1 MAKKKDVTTDNEIFV
16 AQKLAE
22 DELNINE
29 INKPLE
35 MLDFKSFDNN
45 KDLLD
50 YQQQALINAFRML
63 VAYFRDFK
71 ENKKEFYAFYQKHYS
86 FAHCDFAKKKLNPL
100 LKSHFK
106 VENHCVSFENFINRL
121 AFYMATGSG
130 KTIVIIKLVELLSV
144 AIRMGLIPKKNIMF
158 FSANEHLI
166 KQFEKEIEKYNRN
179 KDYFKQIDF
188 KNLKSVT
195 NKDFHHAPKNS
206 FIEKIALFYYRADLM
221 SDEESKENLLNYKD
235 YWDNGENY
243 VILDEA
249 HKGNKT
255 ESKRQAIFSLLSL
268 KGFLFNFSATFTE
281 ESDLITA
288 VYNLS
293 VGEWVKL
300 GYGKES
306 VLLKK
311 NNLNAFKEL
320 KDLND
325 REKEIALLKALLL
338 LGMQKRHQTEG
349 YFYDPLM
356 LVFTHSVNVKNS
368 DAEIFFKTL
377 ARVIENDD
385 GSDFLKAKDDL
396 LEELKNPEFLFSDD
410 KDKGYKVNVFKESLK
425 SMDFKGL
432 KEEVFYASNGHI
444 EVIINP
450 KNNQE
455 IAFKLNTSDKVFC
468 LIRIGDIT
476 EWICEKLKSVKVV
489 SKNLSFK
496 EESYFSQ
503 IDKSSIN
510 ILVGSRTFDT
520 GWDSTRPS
528 VILFLNIGLDDDA
541 KKLVKQ
547 SFGRGVRIES
557 VKNQRQRL
565 AYLDIDEAIKKDLKP
580 NAAML
585 ETLFVIPTNHAS
597 LEAILKIQKESE
609 NKGENRGSWREI
621 KLEKTPIKHALF
633 VPCYRKEQTNA
644 LKISPSAS
652 FKMSEKNFK
661 DLKEYFHLMSEKHFI
676 LKHEIYDP
684 KDYTLLKE
692 MIQTAHFKKVPTWHY
707 KDLDHMISEIKGK
720 KGYTL
725 LKDLI
730 QTAHFK
736 KVSTWHY
743 KDLDHMIS
751 EIKGKLYPN
760 QKVPKDEFNALDS
773 EKIVHF
779 KRIKVRADKKEE
791 LIQTIQEVKE
801 YAPLDKETLRIKI
814 AQGEIDPY
822 DTEKHKQDKTF
833 KVDEAELL
841 KLKEHY
847 YTPLIKAK
855 NCDWLKH
862 VVKVE
867 SESDFLEELLKIV
880 ETLQE
885 NYDFWAFSKIDEHLD
900 NLFIP
905 YFNNAAERKFF
916 PDFIFWLQ
924 KGGTQIICFIDPKGS
939 KHTDYEHK
947 ADAYQLFKDKI
958 FNPKNDPNLK
968 IKVVLK
974 FYGDKDDVGERYRDD
989 WIKEGELKDFFL
1001 KQLA

>member
-1 MAKKKDVTTDNEIFV
+1 MAKKKQEIRNNEIFV

-22 DELNINE
+22 EELNSNE
-29 INKPLE
+29 INEPLE

-45 KDLLD
+45 KELLD
-50 YQQQALINAFRML
+50 YQQQALINAFRVL

-86 FAHCDFAKKKLNPL
+86 FANCDFAKKKLNPL

-158 FSANEHLI
+158 FSANENLI
-166 KQFEKEIEKYNRN
+166 QQFEKEIEKYNLG

-188 KNLKSVT
+188 KSLKSVT
-195 NKDFHHAPKNS
+195 NKDFHHAPKDF

-221 SDEESKENLLNYKD
+221 NDEESKENLLNYKD

-255 ESKRQAIFSLLSL
+255 ESKRQAIFSLLSQ

-311 NNLNAFKEL
+311 NNLSAFKEL

-338 LGMQKRHQTEG
+338 LGMQKRYQTEG

-356 LVFTHSVNVKNS
+356 LVFTHSVNVENS

-385 GSDFLKAKDDL
+385 GSDFLKAKEDL
-396 LEELKNPEFLFSDD
+396 LEEIKNPEFLFSDD

-510 ILVGSRTFDT
+510 ILVGSRAFDT

-565 AYLDIDEAIKKDLKP
+565 AYLDIDEAIKDKLKP

-597 LEAILKIQKESE
+597 LEAILKFQKESE

-621 KLEKTPIKHALF
+621 KLEKTPIKHDLF

-644 LKISPSAS
+644 LKIPPSAS

-676 LKHEIYDP
+676 LKHEIYNP
-684 KDYTLLKE
+684 KDYELLKDL
-692 MIQTAHFKKVPTWHY
+692 IQTAHFKKVPTWHY
-707 KDLDHMISEIKGK
+707 KDLD
-720 KGYTL
+720 Y
-725 LKDLI
+725 
-730 QTAHFK
+730 
-736 KVSTWHY
+736 
-743 KDLDHMIS
+743 MIS

-760 QKVPKDEFNALDS
+760 QKVPKDEFNALDN

-779 KRIKVRADKKEE
+779 KRVKVKADKKEE
-791 LIQTIQEVKE
+791 LMKTIQEVKE
-801 YAPLDKETLRIKI
+801 YVPLDT
-814 AQGEIDPY
+814 D
-822 DTEKHKQDKTF
+822 KHKQDRTF

-862 VVKVE
+862 VVKVK
-867 SESDFLEELLKIV
+867 SESDFLEELLKIT

-905 YFNNAAERKFF
+905 YIDNGATERKFF
-916 PDFIFWLQ
+916 PDFIFWLE
-924 KGGTQIICFIDPKGS
+924 KGGTQIICFIDPKGTE
-939 KHTDYEHK
+939 HTSSLRK
-947 ADAYQLFKDKI
+947 ADLYKLFKDKV
-958 FNPKNDPNLK
+958 FTPKDNPHFK

-974 FYGDKDDVGERYRDD
+974 FYGNKDRVPDD
-989 WIKEGELKDFFL
+989 YKDHWIKKGKLEDFFL

>member
-1 MAKKKDVTTDNEIFV
+1 MAKKKDLTTDNEIFV

-22 DELNINE
+22 EELNTNE
-29 INKPLE
+29 INEPLE

-45 KDLLD
+45 KELLD
-50 YQQQALINAFRML
+50 YQQQALINAFRVL

-71 ENKKEFYAFYQKHYS
+71 ESKKEFYAFYQKHYS
-86 FAHCDFAKKKLNPL
+86 FANCDFAKKKLNPL

-158 FSANEHLI
+158 FSANENLI
-166 KQFEKEIEKYNRN
+166 KQFEKEIEKYNRG
-179 KDYFKQIDF
+179 KDYSKQIDF
-188 KNLKSVT
+188 KSLKSVT
-195 NKDFHHAPKNS
+195 NKDFYRAPKD
-206 FIEKIALFYYRADLM
+206 FFQKIALFYYRADLM
-221 SDEESKENLLNYKD
+221 NDEGKENLLNYKD
-235 YWDNGENY
+235 CWDNGENY

-338 LGMQKRHQTEG
+338 LGMQKRYKTEG

-356 LVFTHSVNVKNS
+356 LVFTHSVNVENS

-396 LEELKNPEFLFSDD
+396 LEELKDPEFLFSDG
-410 KDKGYKVNVFKESLK
+410 KDKEKEYKIEVFKESLND
-425 SMDFKGL
+425 MDFKGL

-476 EWICEKLKSVKVV
+476 EWIREKLKSVKVV

-510 ILVGSRTFDT
+510 ILVGSRAFDT

-565 AYLDIDEAIKKDLKP
+565 AYLDIDPSIKKALKP

-597 LEAILKIQKESE
+597 LEAILKFQKESE

-644 LKISPSAS
+644 LKIPQSAS

-661 DLKEYFHLMSEKHFI
+661 DLKEHFHLMSEKHFI
-676 LKHEIYDP
+676 LKHEIYNP
-684 KDYTLLKE
+684 KDYELLKD
-692 MIQTAHFKKVPTWHY
+692 MIQKEHFKKVPTWHY
-707 KDLDHMISEIKGK
+707 KDLD
-720 KGYTL
+720 Y
-725 LKDLI
+725 
-730 QTAHFK
+730 
-736 KVSTWHY
+736 
-743 KDLDHMIS
+743 MIS

-760 QKVPKDEFNALDS
+760 QKVPKDEFNALDN

-779 KRIKVRADKKEE
+779 KRIKVKADKKEK

-801 YAPLDKETLRIKI
+801 YAPLDKERIKI

-822 DTEKHKQDKTF
+822 DTEKHKQDRTF
-833 KVDEAELL
+833 KVDDAELL

-862 VVKVE
+862 VVKVK
-867 SESDFLEELLKIV
+867 SESDFLEELLKIT

-905 YFNNAAERKFF
+905 YIDNATERKFF

-924 KGGTQIICFIDPKGS
+924 KGGTQIICFIDPKGT
-939 KHTDYEHK
+939 KIAEYQNK
-947 ADAYQLFKDKI
+947 ADWYKKLFKDKI

-974 FYGDKDDVGERYRDD
+974 FYGDKDGVGERYRDD

>member
-1 MAKKKDVTTDNEIFV
+1 MAKKKDLTSYNEIFV

-22 DELNINE
+22 DELNTNE
-29 INKPLE
+29 INEPLE
-35 MLDFKSFDNN
+35 RLDFKSFDSN
-45 KDLLD
+45 KELLD

-86 FAHCDFAKKKLNPL
+86 FANCDFTHKKLNPL

-106 VENHCVSFENFINRL
+106 VENQRVSFENFINRL

-158 FSANEHLI
+158 FSANENLI
-166 KQFEKEIEKYNRN
+166 KQFEKEIEKYNRG
-179 KDYFKQIDF
+179 KDFSKQIDF

-195 NKDFHHAPKNS
+195 HKDFHRAPKDS
-206 FIEKIALFYYRADLM
+206 FIKQIALFYYRADLM
-221 SDEESKENLLNYKD
+221 NDEESKENLLNYKD

-249 HKGNKT
+249 HKGNKS

-281 ESDLITA
+281 ESDLITS

-338 LGMQKRHQTEG
+338 LGMQKRYKVEG

-356 LVFTHSVNVKNS
+356 LVFTHSVNVENS

-377 ARVIENDD
+377 AHVIENDD
-385 GSDFLKAKDDL
+385 GSDFLKAKEDL
-396 LEELKNPEFLFSDD
+396 LEEIKDPEFLFSDD
-410 KDKGYKVNVFKESLK
+410 KDKDYKVKVFKEVLK

-432 KEEVFYASNGHI
+432 KEEVFYANSGHI

-468 LIRIGDIT
+468 LIKIGDIT

-510 ILVGSRTFDT
+510 ILVGSRTFET

-557 VKNQRQRL
+557 LKNQRQRL
-565 AYLDIDEAIKKDLKP
+565 AYLEIDEAIKKDLKP

-597 LEAILKIQKESE
+597 LEAILTIQKESE
-609 NKGENRGSWREI
+609 NGGENKGSWREI
-621 KLEKTPIKHALF
+621 KLEETPIKHALF
-633 VPCYRKEQTNA
+633 VPCYRKEPTSI
-644 LKISPSAS
+644 LELPESAS
-652 FKMSEKNFK
+652 FKMSGENFK
-661 DLKEYFHLMSEKHFI
+661 DLKKYFNLMSEKHFI

-684 KDYTLLKE
+684 KDYATLKD
-692 MIQTAHFKKVPTWHY
+692 MIQ
-707 KDLDHMISEIKGK
+707 
-720 KGYTL
+720 
-725 LKDLI
+725 
-730 QTAHFK
+730 QTRVK

-743 KDLDHMIS
+743 KDLDYMIS

-760 QKVPKDEFNALDS
+760 QKVPKDEFNALDN

-779 KRIKVRADKKEE
+779 KRIKVKADKQEE
-791 LIQTIQEVKE
+791 LIKTIQEVKE
-801 YAPLDKETLRIKI
+801 HAPLNKETLRIKI

-822 DTEKHKQDKTF
+822 DAEKHKQDKTF
-833 KVDEAELL
+833 KVDGAELL

-855 NCDWLKH
+855 DCDWLKH
-862 VVKVE
+862 VVKVK
-867 SESDFLEELLKIV
+867 SEIDFLQELQDQETTK
-880 ETLQE
+880 TLQE

-905 YFNNAAERKFF
+905 YINNVAERRFF

-924 KGGTQIICFIDPKGS
+924 KGDTQIICFIDPKGTKIS
-939 KHTDYEHK
+939 DYQHK
-947 ADAYQLFKDKI
+947 ADAYKHLFKDKI
-958 FNPKNDPNLK
+958 FNPKNDPYFK

-974 FYGDKDDVGERYRDD
+974 FYGDKDDVGEDYRDY
-989 WIKEGELKDFFL
+989 WIKKGKLNDFFL
-1001 KQLA
+1001 TLKD

>member
-1 MAKKKDVTTDNEIFV
+1 MAKKKDLTTDNEIFV

-22 DELNINE
+22 DELNTNE
-29 INKPLE
+29 INEPLE

-45 KDLLD
+45 KELLD
-50 YQQQALINAFRML
+50 YQQQALINAFRVL

-71 ENKKEFYAFYQKHYS
+71 ENKKEFFAFYQKHYS
-86 FAHCDFAKKKLNPL
+86 FANCDFAKKKLNPL

-106 VENHCVSFENFINRL
+106 VENHCVRFENFINRL

-158 FSANEHLI
+158 FSANENLI
-166 KQFEKEIEKYNRN
+166 QQFKKEIEKYNRN
-179 KDYFKQIDF
+179 KDYSKQIDF
-188 KNLKSVT
+188 KSLKSVT
-195 NKDFHHAPKNS
+195 NKDFYRAPKDS
-206 FIEKIALFYYRADLM
+206 LMKKIALFYYRADLM
-221 SDEESKENLLNYKD
+221 NDEGKENLLDYKD
-235 YWDNGENY
+235 CWDNGENY

-249 HKGNKT
+249 HKGNKS

-338 LGMQKRHQTEG
+338 LGMQKRYKTEG
-349 YFYDPLM
+349 YFYDPLI

-377 ARVIENDD
+377 VRVIENDD

-410 KDKGYKVNVFKESLK
+410 KDQKYKIEVFKEGLK

-580 NAAML
+580 NVAML

-597 LEAILKIQKESE
+597 LEAILKFQKESE

-661 DLKEYFHLMSEKHFI
+661 DLKEHFHLMSEKHFI
-676 LKHEIYDP
+676 LKHEIYNP
-684 KDYTLLKE
+684 KDYELLKE
-692 MIQTAHFKKVPTWHY
+692 MIQKEHFKKVPTWHY
-707 KDLDHMISEIKGK
+707 KDLD
-720 KGYTL
+720 Y
-725 LKDLI
+725 
-730 QTAHFK
+730 
-736 KVSTWHY
+736 
-743 KDLDHMIS
+743 MIS

-760 QKVPKDEFNALDS
+760 QKVPKDEFNALDN

-779 KRIKVRADKKEE
+779 KRVKVKADKKEE
-791 LIQTIQEVKE
+791 LVKKIQEVKE
-801 YAPLDKETLRIKI
+801 YAPLDKERIKI

-822 DTEKHKQDKTF
+822 DTDKHKQDRTF
-833 KVDEAELL
+833 KVGDAELL

-862 VVKVE
+862 VVKVK
-867 SESDFLEELLKIV
+867 SESDFLEELLKIA

-905 YFNNAAERKFF
+905 YIDNAAERHFF

-924 KGGTQIICFIDPKGS
+924 KGNTQIICFIDPKGS

-958 FNPKNDPNLK
+958 FNPKDDPNLK

-974 FYGDKDDVGERYRDD
+974 FYGDKDKVGERYRDL
-989 WIKEGELKDFFL
+989 WIKKDKLKDFFL
-1001 KQLA
+1001 DLKD

>member
-1 MAKKKDVTTDNEIFV
+1 MAKKKDLTTDNEIFV

-22 DELNINE
+22 EELNTNE
-29 INKPLE
+29 INEPLE
-35 MLDFKSFDNN
+35 MLDFKSFDSN
-45 KDLLD
+45 KELLD

-86 FAHCDFAKKKLNPL
+86 FANCDFAKKKLHPL

-179 KDYFKQIDF
+179 KDYSKQIDF
-188 KNLKSVT
+188 KNLKNIK
-195 NKDFHHAPKNS
+195 NKDFYHAPKD
-206 FIEKIALFYYRADLM
+206 FLMEKIALFYYRADLM

-249 HKGNKT
+249 HKGNKS

-338 LGMQKRHQTEG
+338 LGMQKRHKTEG
-349 YFYDPLM
+349 YFHDPLM

-377 ARVIENDD
+377 ACVIENDD

-410 KDKGYKVNVFKESLK
+410 KDKDYKVKVFKEGLK
-425 SMDFKGL
+425 SMDFKCL
-432 KEEVFYASNGHI
+432 KEEVFYANNGHI

-565 AYLDIDEAIKKDLKP
+565 AYLDIDKAVKKALKP

-597 LEAILKIQKESE
+597 LEAILKFQKESE
-609 NKGENRGSWREI
+609 NGGENRGSWREI
-621 KLEKTPIKHALF
+621 KLEKTPIKYDLF
-633 VPCYRKEQTNA
+633 VPCYRKEPTSITE
-644 LKISPSAS
+644 LPESAS
-652 FKMSEKNFK
+652 FKMSGENFK
-661 DLKEYFHLMSEKHFI
+661 DLKEYFNLMSEKHFI

-692 MIQTAHFKKVPTWHY
+692 MIQTAHFKKV
-707 KDLDHMISEIKGK
+707 
-720 KGYTL
+720 
-725 LKDLI
+725 
-730 QTAHFK
+730 
-736 KVSTWHY
+736 STWHY
-743 KDLDHMIS
+743 KDLDYMIS

-760 QKVPKDEFNALDS
+760 QKVPKDEFNALDD

-779 KRIKVRADKKEE
+779 KRVKVKADKKEE
-791 LIQTIQEVKE
+791 LVKKIQEVKE
-801 YAPLDKETLRIKI
+801 YAPLDKETLRTKI
-814 AQGEIDPY
+814 AQGEIDI
-822 DTEKHKQDKTF
+822 DNIDKHKQDRTF
-833 KVDEAELL
+833 KVDDAELL
-841 KLKEHY
+841 KLKEYY

-862 VVKVE
+862 VVKVK
-867 SESDFLEELLKIV
+867 SESDFLEELLKIT

-958 FNPKNDPNLK
+958 FNPKDDPHFK

-974 FYGDKDDVGERYRDD
+974 FYGNKDDVGERYRDD

>member
-1 MAKKKDVTTDNEIFV
+1 MAKKKDLTTDNEIFV

-22 DELNINE
+22 EELNANE
-29 INKPLE
+29 INEPLE

-45 KDLLD
+45 KELLD
-50 YQQQALINAFRML
+50 YQQQALINAFRIL
-63 VAYFRDFK
+63 IAYFRDFK

-86 FAHCDFAKKKLNPL
+86 FANCDFAKKKLNPL

-106 VENHCVSFENFINRL
+106 VENHCVRFENFINRL

-166 KQFEKEIEKYNRN
+166 KQFEKEIEKYNRG

-195 NKDFHHAPKNS
+195 NKDFHHAPKGS
-206 FIEKIALFYYRADLM
+206 FIEKITLFYYRADLM
-221 SDEESKENLLNYKD
+221 NDEESKENLLNYKD

-338 LGMQKRHQTEG
+338 LGMQKRYKIEG
-349 YFYDPLM
+349 YFHDPLM
-356 LVFTHSVNVKNS
+356 LVFTHSVNIENS

-396 LEELKNPEFLFSDD
+396 LEELKNPEFLFSDG
-410 KDKGYKVNVFKESLK
+410 KDKEEKYKIEVFKKSLNDI
-425 SMDFKGL
+425 DFKGL

-455 IAFKLNTSDKVFC
+455 IAFKLNTSDKIFC

-565 AYLDIDEAIKKDLKP
+565 AYLDIDEAIKEKLKP

-585 ETLFVIPTNHAS
+585 ETLFVIATKS
-597 LEAILKIQKESE
+597 ESVKAILDLKEESSDP
-609 NKGENRGSWREI
+609 SWCEVE
-621 KLEKTPIKHALF
+621 LEKTRIEHDLF
-633 VPCYRKEQTNA
+633 VPCYQEKSIKATDLE
-644 LKISPSAS
+644 SGS
-652 FKMSEKNFK
+652 FKMSAKNFK

-676 LKHEIYDP
+676 LKHEIYNP
-684 KDYTLLKE
+684 KDYE
-692 MIQTAHFKKVPTWHY
+692 
-707 KDLDHMISEIKGK
+707 
-720 KGYTL
+720 L

-730 QTAHFK
+730 QTKRFEIELN
-736 KVSTWHY
+736 WHY
-743 KDLDHMIS
+743 KDLDDLIS
-751 EIKGKLYPN
+751 ILKKRLYLN
-760 QKVPKDEFNALDS
+760 QKVPKDEFNALDD

-779 KRIKVRADKKEE
+779 KRIKVRTDKKEE
-791 LIQTIQEVKE
+791 WDKTIQEVKE
-801 YAPLDKETLRIKI
+801 YVPLDKETLRTKI
-814 AQGEIDPY
+814 AQGEIDI
-822 DTEKHKQDKTF
+822 DNIEKHKQDRTF
-833 KVDEAELL
+833 KVDGAELL

-867 SESDFLEELLKIV
+867 SEIDFLKELQETETIK
-880 ETLQE
+880 TLQE

-905 YFNNAAERKFF
+905 YFNGATERKFF

-924 KGGTQIICFIDPKGS
+924 KGNTQIICFIDPKGTE
-939 KHTDYEHK
+939 HTSSLRK
-947 ADAYQLFKDKI
+947 AYWYKELFKDKI
-958 FNPKNDPNLK
+958 FNPKDNPNLK

-974 FYGDKDDVGERYRDD
+974 FYGNKDKVPDDYRDY

>member
-1 MAKKKDVTTDNEIFV
+1 MAKKKDLTTHNEIFV

-22 DELNINE
+22 EELDTNE
-29 INKPLE
+29 INEPLE
-35 MLDFKSFDNN
+35 RLDFKSFDSN
-45 KDLLD
+45 KELLD
-50 YQQQALINAFRML
+50 YQQQALINAFRVL

-71 ENKKEFYAFYQKHYS
+71 EDKKEFYAFYQKHYS
-86 FAHCDFAKKKLNPL
+86 FANCDFAKKKLNPL

-106 VENHCVSFENFINRL
+106 VENHCVKFENFINRL

-166 KQFEKEIEKYNRN
+166 KQFEKEIEKYNRG
-179 KDYFKQIDF
+179 KDYSKQIDF
-188 KNLKSVT
+188 KSLKSVT
-195 NKDFHHAPKNS
+195 NKDFYHAPKGS
-206 FIEKIALFYYRADLM
+206 FIEKITLFYYRADLM
-221 SDEESKENLLNYKD
+221 NDEESKENLLNYKD

-338 LGMQKRHQTEG
+338 LGMQKRYQTEG

-356 LVFTHSVNVKNS
+356 LVFTHSVNVENS

-385 GSDFLKAKDDL
+385 GNDFLKAKEDL

-410 KDKGYKVNVFKESLK
+410 KDKDYKVKVFKEGLK

-468 LIRIGDIT
+468 LIKIGDIT

-585 ETLFVIPTNHAS
+585 ETLFVIPTNYAS
-597 LEAILKIQKESE
+597 LEAILKFQKESE
-609 NKGENRGSWREI
+609 NRGENRGSWREI
-621 KLEKTPIKHALF
+621 KLEKTRIEHALF

-676 LKHEIYDP
+676 LKHEIYSP

-692 MIQTAHFKKVPTWHY
+692 MIQTAHFKKV
-707 KDLDHMISEIKGK
+707 
-720 KGYTL
+720 
-725 LKDLI
+725 
-730 QTAHFK
+730 
-736 KVSTWHY
+736 STWHY
-743 KDLDHMIS
+743 KDLDYMIS

-760 QKVPKDEFNALDS
+760 QKVPKDEFNALDN

-779 KRIKVRADKKEE
+779 KRVKVRADKKEE
-791 LIQTIQEVKE
+791 LVKKIQEVKE
-801 YAPLDKETLRIKI
+801 YAPLDKIKI
-814 AQGEIDPY
+814 AQGEIDI
-822 DTEKHKQDKTF
+822 DNIDKHKQDKTF
-833 KVDEAELL
+833 KVDDAELL

-862 VVKVE
+862 VVKVK
-867 SESDFLEELLKIV
+867 SESDFLEELLKIT

-900 NLFIP
+900 HLFIP
-905 YFNNAAERKFF
+905 YFNNAAERRFF

-924 KGGTQIICFIDPKGS
+924 KGDTQIICFIDPKGT
-939 KHTDYEHK
+939 KIAEYEHK
-947 ADAYQLFKDKI
+947 ADWCKKLFKDKI
-958 FNPKNDPNLK
+958 FNPKNDPHFK

-974 FYGDKDDVGERYRDD
+974 FYGNKDDVGERYRDD
-989 WIKEGELKDFFL
+989 WIKKGKLEDFFL
-1001 KQLA
+1001 TLKA

>member
-1 MAKKKDVTTDNEIFV
+1 MAKKKDLTSYNEIFV

-22 DELNINE
+22 DELNTNE
-29 INKPLE
+29 INEPLE
-35 MLDFKSFDNN
+35 RLDFKSFDSN
-45 KDLLD
+45 KELLD

-71 ENKKEFYAFYQKHYS
+71 GSKKEFYAFYQEHYS
-86 FAHCDFAKKKLNPL
+86 FANCNFTHKKLNHL

-106 VENHCVSFENFINRL
+106 VENQRVSFENFINRL

-144 AIRMGLIPKKNIMF
+144 AMGMGLIPKKNIMF
-158 FSANEHLI
+158 FSANENLI
-166 KQFEKEIEKYNRN
+166 KQFEKEIEKYNRG
-179 KDYFKQIDF
+179 KDFSKQIDF
-188 KNLKSVT
+188 KNLKSIT
-195 NKDFHHAPKNS
+195 HKDFHRAPKDSVINQ
-206 FIEKIALFYYRADLM
+206 IALFYYRADLM

-249 HKGNKT
+249 HKGNKS

-281 ESDLITA
+281 ESDLITS

-311 NNLNAFKEL
+311 NNLNAFKDL

-338 LGMQKRHQTEG
+338 LGMQKRYKTEG

-356 LVFTHSVNVKNS
+356 LVFTHSVNVENS

-377 ARVIENDD
+377 ACVIENDD
-385 GSDFLKAKDDL
+385 GNDFLKAKEDL
-396 LEELKNPEFLFSDD
+396 LEEIKDPEFLFSASKD
-410 KDKGYKVNVFKESLK
+410 KDYKVKVFKEGLK

-468 LIRIGDIT
+468 LIKIGDIT

-510 ILVGSRTFDT
+510 ILVGSRTFET

-557 VKNQRQRL
+557 LKNQRQRL

-609 NKGENRGSWREI
+609 NRGESRGTWREI
-621 KLEKTPIKHALF
+621 TLEKTPIKHDLF
-633 VPCYRKEQTNA
+633 VPCYRKEPTSILDLPEN
-644 LKISPSAS
+644 AS

-661 DLKEYFHLMSEKHFI
+661 DLKEYFNLMSEKHFI

-684 KDYTLLKE
+684 KDYTQLKK
-692 MIQTAHFKKVPTWHY
+692 MIQKAHV
-707 KDLDHMISEIKGK
+707 
-720 KGYTL
+720 
-725 LKDLI
+725 
-730 QTAHFK
+730 K

-743 KDLDHMIS
+743 KDLDYMIT

-760 QKVPKDEFNALDS
+760 QKVPKDEFNALDN

-779 KRIKVRADKKEE
+779 KRIKVKADKQEE
-791 LIQTIQEVKE
+791 LIKTIQEVKE
-801 YAPLDKETLRIKI
+801 HAPLDKETLIIKI

-833 KVDEAELL
+833 KVDGADLL

-855 NCDWLKH
+855 DCDWLKH
-862 VVKVE
+862 VVKVK
-867 SESDFLEELLKIV
+867 SEIDFLQELQDQETTK
-880 ETLQE
+880 TLQA

-900 NLFIP
+900 NVFIP
-905 YFNNAAERKFF
+905 YINNVAERRFF

-924 KGGTQIICFIDPKGS
+924 KGDTQIICFIDPKGI
-939 KHTDYEHK
+939 TYADYEHK
-947 ADAYQLFKDKI
+947 ADAYKLFKDKI
-958 FNPKNDPNLK
+958 FNSKNDPNFK

-974 FYGDKDDVGERYRDD
+974 FYGDKDKVGDNYRDY
-989 WIKEGELKDFFL
+989 WIQKGKLNDFFL
-1001 KQLA
+1001 TLKD

>member
-1 MAKKKDVTTDNEIFV
+1 MAKKKQEVRNNEIFV

-22 DELNINE
+22 EELDTNE
-29 INKPLE
+29 INDPLE
-35 MLDFKSFDNN
+35 MLDFKSFDSN
-45 KDLLD
+45 KELLD

-63 VAYFRDFK
+63 TAYFRDFK

-86 FAHCDFAKKKLNPL
+86 FANCDFAKKKLNPL

-158 FSANEHLI
+158 FSANENLI
-166 KQFEKEIEKYNRN
+166 KQFEKEIEKYNRG
-179 KDYFKQIDF
+179 KDYSKQIDF
-188 KNLKSVT
+188 KSLKSVT
-195 NKDFHHAPKNS
+195 NKDFYHAPKNS

-249 HKGNKT
+249 HKGNKS

-281 ESDLITA
+281 ESDLITS

-338 LGMQKRHQTEG
+338 LGMQKRYKVEG
-349 YFYDPLM
+349 YFHDPLM
-356 LVFTHSVNVKNS
+356 LVFTHSVNVENS

-396 LEELKNPEFLFSDD
+396 LEELKNPEFLFSDG
-410 KDKGYKVNVFKESLK
+410 KDKGYKVKVFKEGLK

-432 KEEVFYASNGHI
+432 KEEVFYANNGYI

-468 LIRIGDIT
+468 LIKIGDIT
-476 EWICEKLKSVKVV
+476 EWIDEKLKSVKVV

-510 ILVGSRTFDT
+510 ILVGSRTFET

-565 AYLDIDEAIKKDLKP
+565 AYLDIDPSIKKDLKP
-580 NAAML
+580 SAAML

-597 LEAILKIQKESE
+597 LEAILKFQKESE

-621 KLEKTPIKHALF
+621 KLEKTRIEHALF

-676 LKHEIYDP
+676 LKHEIYNP
-684 KDYTLLKE
+684 KD
-692 MIQTAHFKKVPTWHY
+692 
-707 KDLDHMISEIKGK
+707 
-720 KGYTL
+720 YTL

-743 KDLDHMIS
+743 KDLDYMIS

-760 QKVPKDEFNALDS
+760 QKVPKDEFNALDN

-779 KRIKVRADKKEE
+779 KRVKVKADKEEE
-791 LIQTIQEVKE
+791 LVKTIQEVKE
-801 YAPLDKETLRIKI
+801 YAPLDKERIKI

-822 DTEKHKQDKTF
+822 DTEKHKQDRTF

-855 NCDWLKH
+855 DCDWLKH

-867 SESDFLEELLKIV
+867 SEIDFLKELQETETIK
-880 ETLQE
+880 TLQE

-900 NLFIP
+900 HLFIP
-905 YFNNAAERKFF
+905 YIDNGATERKFF
-916 PDFIFWLQ
+916 PDFIFWLE

-947 ADAYQLFKDKI
+947 ADAYQLFKDKV
-958 FNPKNDPNLK
+958 FSSKNDPNFK

-974 FYGDKDDVGERYRDD
+974 FYGNKDGVGERYRDD

-1001 KQLA
+1001 TL

>member
-1 MAKKKDVTTDNEIFV
+1 MAKKKDLTSYNEIFV

-22 DELNINE
+22 EELNTNE
-29 INKPLE
+29 INEPLE
-35 MLDFKSFDNN
+35 RLDFKSFDSN
-45 KDLLD
+45 KELLD

-71 ENKKEFYAFYQKHYS
+71 GSKKEFYAFYQEHYP
-86 FAHCDFAKKKLNPL
+86 FANCDFTHKKLNPL
-100 LKSHFK
+100 LKAYFK

-144 AIRMGLIPKKNIMF
+144 AMGMGLVPKKNIMF
-158 FSANEHLI
+158 FSTNENLI
-166 KQFEKEIEKYNRN
+166 KQFEKEIEKYNRG
-179 KDYFKQIDF
+179 KDFSKQIDF
-188 KNLKSVT
+188 KNLKSIT
-195 NKDFHHAPKNS
+195 HKDFHRAPKG
-206 FIEKIALFYYRADLM
+206 FFEKITLFYYRADLM

-249 HKGNKT
+249 HKGNKS

-281 ESDLITA
+281 ESDLITS

-311 NNLNAFKEL
+311 NNLSAFKDL

-338 LGMQKRHQTEG
+338 LGMQKRYKIEG
-349 YFYDPLM
+349 YFHDPLM

-385 GSDFLKAKDDL
+385 GNDFIKAKEDL
-396 LEELKNPEFLFSDD
+396 LEEIKDPKFLFSDD
-410 KDKGYKVNVFKESLK
+410 KDKDYKVKVFKEGLK

-432 KEEVFYASNGHI
+432 KEEVFYANSGHI

-468 LIRIGDIT
+468 LIKIGDIT

-503 IDKSSIN
+503 IDRSSIN
-510 ILVGSRTFDT
+510 ILVGSRTFET

-609 NKGENRGSWREI
+609 NRGENRGSWREI

-633 VPCYRKEQTNA
+633 VPCYRKEPTSI
-644 LKISPSAS
+644 LKIPENAS

-661 DLKEYFHLMSEKHFI
+661 DLKECFNLMNEKHFI

-684 KDYTLLKE
+684 KDYAMLKD
-692 MIQTAHFKKVPTWHY
+692 MIQK
-707 KDLDHMISEIKGK
+707 
-720 KGYTL
+720 
-725 LKDLI
+725 
-730 QTAHFK
+730 AHFK

-743 KDLDHMIS
+743 KDLDYMIS

-779 KRIKVRADKKEE
+779 KRIKVKADKQEALVK
-791 LIQTIQEVKE
+791 TIQEVKE
-801 YAPLDKETLRIKI
+801 HAPLDKETLIKKI

-833 KVDEAELL
+833 KVDGAELL

-855 NCDWLKH
+855 DCDWLKH
-862 VVKVE
+862 VVKVK
-867 SESDFLEELLKIV
+867 SEIDFLQELQDQETTK
-880 ETLQE
+880 TLQE

-905 YFNNAAERKFF
+905 YINDAAERRFF

-924 KGGTQIICFIDPKGS
+924 KGDTQIICFIDPKGTKIS
-939 KHTDYEHK
+939 DYQLK
-947 ADAYQLFKDKI
+947 ADAYKLFKDKI
-958 FNPKNDPNLK
+958 FNSKNDPYFK

-974 FYGDKDDVGERYRDD
+974 FYGDKDDVGDKYKDD
-989 WIKEGELKDFFL
+989 WIQKGKLNDFFL
-1001 KQLA
+1001 TLKD

>member
-1 MAKKKDVTTDNEIFV
+1 MAKKKDLTTDNEIFV

-29 INKPLE
+29 INEPLE

-45 KDLLD
+45 KELLD
-50 YQQQALINAFRML
+50 YQQQALINAFRVL

-86 FAHCDFAKKKLNPL
+86 FANCDFAKKKLNPL

-106 VENHCVSFENFINRL
+106 VENQRVSFENFINRL

-179 KDYFKQIDF
+179 KDYSKQIDF
-188 KNLKSVT
+188 KDLKSVT
-195 NKDFHHAPKNS
+195 NKDFYRAPKD
-206 FIEKIALFYYRADLM
+206 FFQKIALFYYRADLM
-221 SDEESKENLLNYKD
+221 NDEGKENLLDYKD
-235 YWDNGENY
+235 CWDNGENY

-311 NNLNAFKEL
+311 NNLSAFKEL

-338 LGMQKRHQTEG
+338 LGMQKRYKVEG
-349 YFYDPLM
+349 YFHDPLM

-396 LEELKNPEFLFSDD
+396 LEELEGPEFLFSDG
-410 KDKGYKVNVFKESLK
+410 KDQKYQKYKIEVFKESLND
-425 SMDFKGL
+425 MDFKGL

-476 EWICEKLKSVKVV
+476 EWIREKLKSVKVV

-510 ILVGSRTFDT
+510 ILVGSRAFDT

-565 AYLDIDEAIKKDLKP
+565 AYLEIDEAIKKDLKP

-597 LEAILKIQKESE
+597 LEAILKFQKESE
-609 NKGENRGSWREI
+609 NGGENRGSWHEI

-644 LKISPSAS
+644 LKISQSAS

-661 DLKEYFHLMSEKHFI
+661 DLKEHFHLMSEKHFI

-684 KDYTLLKE
+684 KDYELLKE
-692 MIQTAHFKKVPTWHY
+692 M
-707 KDLDHMISEIKGK
+707 
-720 KGYTL
+720 
-725 LKDLI
+725 I

-743 KDLDHMIS
+743 KDLDYMIS

-760 QKVPKDEFNALDS
+760 QKVPKDEFNALDN

-779 KRIKVRADKKEE
+779 KRIQVKASKKEA
-791 LIQTIQEVKE
+791 LMKAIQEVKE
-801 YAPLDKETLRIKI
+801 YA
-814 AQGEIDPY
+814 PY
-822 DTEKHKQDKTF
+822 DTEKHKQDRTF
-833 KVDEAELL
+833 KVDDAELL

-862 VVKVE
+862 VVKVK
-867 SESDFLEELLKIV
+867 SESDFLEELLKIT

-905 YFNNAAERKFF
+905 YIDNATERRFF

-947 ADAYQLFKDKI
+947 ADAYQLFEDKV
-958 FNPKNDPNLK
+958 FNPKDDPNLK

-1001 KQLA
+1001 DLKDWPDFIERG

>member
-1 MAKKKDVTTDNEIFV
+1 MAKKKDLTTDNEIFV

-22 DELNINE
+22 DELNTNE
-29 INKPLE
+29 INEPLE
-35 MLDFKSFDNN
+35 RLDFKSFDSN
-45 KDLLD
+45 KELLD

-71 ENKKEFYAFYQKHYS
+71 GSKKEFYAFYQKHYS
-86 FAHCDFAKKKLNPL
+86 FANCDFTHKKLNPL

-106 VENHCVSFENFINRL
+106 VENKCVSFENFINRL

-158 FSANEHLI
+158 FSANENLI
-166 KQFEKEIEKYNRN
+166 KQFEKEIEKYNRG

-188 KNLKSVT
+188 KNLKKVT
-195 NKDFHHAPKNS
+195 HKDFHRAPKDS
-206 FIEKIALFYYRADLM
+206 FIKQIALFYYRADLM
-221 SDEESKENLLNYKD
+221 NDEESKENLLNYKD

-249 HKGNKT
+249 HKGNKS

-281 ESDLITA
+281 ESDLITS

-311 NNLNAFKEL
+311 NNLNAFKDL

-338 LGMQKRHQTEG
+338 LGMQKRYKIKG

-356 LVFTHSVNVKNS
+356 LVFTHSVNVENS

-385 GSDFLKAKDDL
+385 GNDFVKAREDL
-396 LEELKNPEFLFSDD
+396 LEEIKDPEYLFSANKD
-410 KDKGYKVNVFKESLK
+410 KDYKVKVFKEGLK

-468 LIRIGDIT
+468 LIKIGDIT

-503 IDKSSIN
+503 IDRSSIN
-510 ILVGSRTFDT
+510 ILVGSRTFET

-557 VKNQRQRL
+557 LKNQRQRL
-565 AYLDIDEAIKKDLKP
+565 AYLDIDEAIKEKLKP

-597 LEAILKIQKESE
+597 LEAILKFQKESE

-621 KLEKTPIKHALF
+621 TLEKTPIQHDLF
-633 VPCYRKEQTNA
+633 VPCYRKEPTSILELPEN
-644 LKISPSAS
+644 AS

-661 DLKEYFHLMSEKHFI
+661 DLKECFNLMSEKHFI

-684 KDYTLLKE
+684 KDYATLKD
-692 MIQTAHFKKVPTWHY
+692 MIQK
-707 KDLDHMISEIKGK
+707 
-720 KGYTL
+720 
-725 LKDLI
+725 
-730 QTAHFK
+730 AHFK

-743 KDLDHMIS
+743 KDLDYMIA

-760 QKVPKDEFNALDS
+760 QKVPKDEFNALDN

-779 KRIKVRADKKEE
+779 KRIKVKADKQEA
-791 LIQTIQEVKE
+791 LIKTIQEVKE
-801 YAPLDKETLRIKI
+801 HAPLDKERIKI

-822 DTEKHKQDKTF
+822 DADKHKQDKTF
-833 KVDEAELL
+833 EVDGAELL

-855 NCDWLKH
+855 DCDWLKH
-862 VVKVE
+862 VVKVK
-867 SESDFLEELLKIV
+867 SEIDFLQELQDQETTK
-880 ETLQE
+880 TLQE

-905 YFNNAAERKFF
+905 YINNVAERRFF

-924 KGGTQIICFIDPKGS
+924 KGDTQIICFIDPKGI
-939 KHTDYEHK
+939 TYADYEHK
-947 ADAYQLFKDKI
+947 ADAYKLFKDKI
-958 FNPKNDPNLK
+958 FNPKNNPHFK

-974 FYGDKDDVGERYRDD
+974 FYGDKNRVGDNYRDY
-989 WIKEGELKDFFL
+989 WIQKGKLNDFFL
-1001 KQLA
+1001 TLKD

>member
-1 MAKKKDVTTDNEIFV
+1 MAKKKDLTTYNEIFV

-22 DELNINE
+22 DELNTNE
-29 INKPLE
+29 INEPLE
-35 MLDFKSFDNN
+35 RLDFKSFDNN
-45 KDLLD
+45 KELLD

-71 ENKKEFYAFYQKHYS
+71 ENKKEFYEFYQERYS
-86 FAHCDFAKKKLNPL
+86 FANCDFAKKKLHPL

-106 VENHCVSFENFINRL
+106 VENQRVSFENFINRL

-158 FSANEHLI
+158 FSANENLI
-166 KQFEKEIEKYNRN
+166 KQFEKEIEKYNRG
-179 KDYFKQIDF
+179 KDFSKQIDF
-188 KNLKSVT
+188 KNLKSIT
-195 NKDFHHAPKNS
+195 HKDFHRAPKG
-206 FIEKIALFYYRADLM
+206 FFEKIALFYYRADLM
-221 SDEESKENLLNYKD
+221 NDEESKENLLNYKD

-249 HKGNKT
+249 HKGNKS

-281 ESDLITA
+281 ESDLITSA
-288 VYNLS
+288 YNLS

-311 NNLNAFKEL
+311 NNLNAFKDL

-338 LGMQKRHQTEG
+338 LGMQKRYKTEG

-356 LVFTHSVNVKNS
+356 LVFTHSVNVENS

-385 GSDFLKAKDDL
+385 GSDFLKAKEDL
-396 LEELKNPEFLFSDD
+396 LEEIKDPEFLFSDGKD
-410 KDKGYKVNVFKESLK
+410 KDYKVEVFKEGLK

-468 LIRIGDIT
+468 LIKIGDIT

-503 IDKSSIN
+503 IDRSSIN
-510 ILVGSRTFDT
+510 ILVGSRTFET

-557 VKNQRQRL
+557 LKNQRQRL
-565 AYLDIDEAIKKDLKP
+565 AYLDIDEAIKKSLKP

-585 ETLFVIPTNHAS
+585 ETLLVIPTNHAS

-609 NKGENRGSWREI
+609 NRGESRGSWREI
-621 KLEKTPIKHALF
+621 TLEKTPIKHDLF
-633 VPCYRKEQTNA
+633 VPCYRKEPTSITELPEN
-644 LKISPSAS
+644 AS
-652 FKMSEKNFK
+652 FKMSAKNFK
-661 DLKEYFHLMSEKHFI
+661 DLKEYFNLMSEKHFI

-684 KDYTLLKE
+684 KDYAQLKK
-692 MIQTAHFKKVPTWHY
+692 MIQEEHFN
-707 KDLDHMISEIKGK
+707 
-720 KGYTL
+720 
-725 LKDLI
+725 
-730 QTAHFK
+730 

-743 KDLDHMIS
+743 KDLDYMIS

-760 QKVPKDEFNALDS
+760 QKVPKDEFNALDN

-779 KRIKVRADKKEE
+779 KRIKVKADKEEE
-791 LIQTIQEVKE
+791 LIKTIQEVKE
-801 YAPLDKETLRIKI
+801 HAPLDKETLRIKI
-814 AQGEIDPY
+814 AQGE
-822 DTEKHKQDKTF
+822 TEKHKQDKTF
-833 KVDEAELL
+833 EVDGAELL

-855 NCDWLKH
+855 DCDWLKH
-862 VVKVE
+862 VVKVK
-867 SESDFLEELLKIV
+867 SEIDFLQELQDQETTK
-880 ETLQE
+880 TLQE

-905 YFNNAAERKFF
+905 YTNDATERRFF

-924 KGGTQIICFIDPKGS
+924 KGDTQIICFIDPKGI
-939 KHTDYEHK
+939 TYADYEHK
-947 ADAYQLFKDKI
+947 ADAYKLFKDKI
-958 FNPKNDPNLK
+958 FSSKNNPHFK

-974 FYGDKDDVGERYRDD
+974 FYGNKDDVGERYRDL
-989 WIKEGELKDFFL
+989 WIKKGKLEDFFL
-1001 KQLA
+1001 TLIA

>member
-1 MAKKKDVTTDNEIFV
+1 MAKKKDLTTDNEIFV

-22 DELNINE
+22 DELNTNE
-29 INKPLE
+29 INEPLE
-35 MLDFKSFDNN
+35 MLDFKSFDSN
-45 KDLLD
+45 KELLD

-63 VAYFRDFK
+63 VAYFKDFK
-71 ENKKEFYAFYQKHYS
+71 GSKKEFYAFYQKHYS
-86 FAHCDFAKKKLNPL
+86 FANCDFTKKKLHPL
-100 LKSHFK
+100 LKNHFK

-158 FSANEHLI
+158 FSANENLI
-166 KQFEKEIEKYNRN
+166 KQFEKEIEKYNRG
-179 KDYFKQIDF
+179 KDYSKQMDF
-188 KNLKSVT
+188 KNLKSVK
-195 NKDFHHAPKNS
+195 NEDFYHAPKNS
-206 FIEKIALFYYRADLM
+206 LIKQIALFYYRADLM
-221 SDEESKENLLNYKD
+221 NDEEGKENLLNYKD

-249 HKGNKT
+249 HKGNKS

-311 NNLNAFKEL
+311 NNLSAFKEL

-338 LGMQKRHQTEG
+338 LGMQKRYKTEG
-349 YFYDPLM
+349 YFHDPLM

-385 GSDFLKAKDDL
+385 EGDFLKAKEDL
-396 LEELKNPEFLFSDD
+396 LEELKNPEFLFSDNKD
-410 KDKGYKVNVFKESLK
+410 KDYKVQVFKEGLK

-432 KEEVFYASNGHI
+432 KEEVFYANNGHI

-510 ILVGSRTFDT
+510 ILVGSRTFET

-565 AYLDIDEAIKKDLKP
+565 AYLEIDEAIKKDLKP

-597 LEAILKIQKESE
+597 LEAILKFQKESE
-609 NKGENRGSWREI
+609 NGGENRGSWREI
-621 KLEKTPIKHALF
+621 KLEKTRIEHALF

-676 LKHEIYDP
+676 LKHEIYNP
-684 KDYTLLKE
+684 KD
-692 MIQTAHFKKVPTWHY
+692 
-707 KDLDHMISEIKGK
+707 
-720 KGYTL
+720 YTL

-743 KDLDHMIS
+743 KDLDYMIS

-760 QKVPKDEFNALDS
+760 QKVPKDEFNALDN

-779 KRIKVRADKKEE
+779 KRVKVKADKKEK

-801 YAPLDKETLRIKI
+801 YAPLDTETLIKKI

-822 DTEKHKQDKTF
+822 DTEKHKQDRTF
-833 KVDEAELL
+833 KVGDAELL

-862 VVKVE
+862 VVKVK
-867 SESDFLEELLKIV
+867 SESDFLEELLKIT

-905 YFNNAAERKFF
+905 YIDNGATERRFF
-916 PDFIFWLQ
+916 PDFIFWLE

-958 FNPKNDPNLK
+958 FNPKDDPNFK

-974 FYGDKDDVGERYRDD
+974 FYGNKDGVGERYRDL
-989 WIKEGELKDFFL
+989 WIEKGKLEDFFL
-1001 KQLA
+1001 DLNN

>member
-1 MAKKKDVTTDNEIFV
+1 MAKKKDLTTDNEIFV

-22 DELNINE
+22 EELNTNE
-29 INKPLE
+29 INEPLE
-35 MLDFKSFDNN
+35 MLDFKSFDSN
-45 KDLLD
+45 KELLD

-63 VAYFRDFK
+63 VAYFKDFK
-71 ENKKEFYAFYQKHYS
+71 GSKKEFYAFYQKHYS
-86 FAHCDFAKKKLNPL
+86 FANCDFTKKKLHPL
-100 LKSHFK
+100 LKNHFK

-144 AIRMGLIPKKNIMF
+144 AMRMGLIPKKNIMF
-158 FSANEHLI
+158 FSANENLI
-166 KQFEKEIEKYNRN
+166 KQFEKEIEKYNRG
-179 KDYFKQIDF
+179 KDYFKQIGF
-188 KNLKSVT
+188 KNLKSVK
-195 NKDFHHAPKNS
+195 NEDFYHAPK
-206 FIEKIALFYYRADLM
+206 IVEQIALFYYRADLM
-221 SDEESKENLLNYKD
+221 NDEESKENLLNYKD

-249 HKGNKT
+249 HKGNKS
-255 ESKRQAIFSLLSL
+255 ESKRQAIFSLLAL

-311 NNLNAFKEL
+311 NNLSAFKEL

-338 LGMQKRHQTEG
+338 LAMQKRYQTEG

-356 LVFTHSVNVKNS
+356 LVFTHSVNVENS

-385 GSDFLKAKDDL
+385 GSDFLKAKEDL
-396 LEELKNPEFLFSDD
+396 LEEIKNPEFLFSDNKD
-410 KDKGYKVNVFKESLK
+410 KDDKVMVFKEGLK

-432 KEEVFYASNGHI
+432 KEEVFYANNGHI

-468 LIRIGDIT
+468 LIKIGDIT
-476 EWICEKLKSVKVV
+476 EWIYEKLKSVKVV
-489 SKNLSFK
+489 GKNLSFK

-510 ILVGSRTFDT
+510 ILVGSRTFET

-557 VKNQRQRL
+557 AKNQRQRL
-565 AYLDIDEAIKKDLKP
+565 AYLEIDPSIKKALKP

-597 LEAILKIQKESE
+597 LEAILKFQKESE
-609 NKGENRGSWREI
+609 NGGENRGSWREI
-621 KLEKTPIKHALF
+621 KLEKTRIEHALF
-633 VPCYRKEQTNA
+633 VPCYRKEPTSMLELPEN
-644 LKISPSAS
+644 AS

-661 DLKEYFHLMSEKHFI
+661 DLQEYFNLMSEKHFI

-684 KDYTLLKE
+684 KDYAQLKR
-692 MIQTAHFKKVPTWHY
+692 MIQK
-707 KDLDHMISEIKGK
+707 
-720 KGYTL
+720 
-725 LKDLI
+725 
-730 QTAHFK
+730 AHFK

-743 KDLDHMIS
+743 KDLDYMIS

-779 KRIKVRADKKEE
+779 KRIKVKADKKEE
-791 LIQTIQEVKE
+791 LVKKIQEVKE

-822 DTEKHKQDKTF
+822 DTEKHKQDRTF

-862 VVKVE
+862 VVKVK
-867 SESDFLEELLKIV
+867 SESDFLEELLKIT

-900 NLFIP
+900 HLFIP
-905 YFNNAAERKFF
+905 YIDNATERRFF

-947 ADAYQLFKDKI
+947 ADAYKLFKDKI
-958 FNPKNDPNLK
+958 FNPKDDPNLK

-974 FYGDKDDVGERYRDD
+974 FYGNKDDVGEKYRDY
-989 WIKEGELKDFFL
+989 WIQKDKLKDFFL
-1001 KQLA
+1001 TLWPKFIERG

>member
-1 MAKKKDVTTDNEIFV
+1 MAKKKDLTTDNEIFV

-22 DELNINE
+22 EELNANE
-29 INKPLE
+29 INEPLE
-35 MLDFKSFDNN
+35 MLDFKSFDSN
-45 KDLLD
+45 KELLD
-50 YQQQALINAFRML
+50 YQQQALTNAFRML

-71 ENKKEFYAFYQKHYS
+71 GSKKEFYAFYQKHYS
-86 FAHCDFAKKKLNPL
+86 FTNCDFTKKKLHPL
-100 LKSHFK
+100 LKNHFK

-158 FSANEHLI
+158 FSANENLI
-166 KQFEKEIEKYNRN
+166 KQFEKEIEKYNRG
-179 KDYFKQIDF
+179 KDYSKQMDF
-188 KNLKSVT
+188 KNLKSVK
-195 NKDFHHAPKNS
+195 NEDFYHAPKGS
-206 FIEKIALFYYRADLM
+206 FKDMEKIALFYYRADLM
-221 SDEESKENLLNYKD
+221 NDEESKENLLNYKD

-249 HKGNKT
+249 HKGNKS

-311 NNLNAFKEL
+311 NNLSAFKEL

-338 LGMQKRHQTEG
+338 LGMQKRYKIEG
-349 YFYDPLM
+349 YFHDPLM
-356 LVFTHSVNVKNS
+356 LVFTHSVNVENS

-385 GSDFLKAKDDL
+385 ESDFLKAKEDL
-396 LEELKNPEFLFSDD
+396 LEELKNPEFLFSDNKD
-410 KDKGYKVNVFKESLK
+410 KDYKVRVFKEGLK

-432 KEEVFYASNGHI
+432 KEEVFYANNGHI

-468 LIRIGDIT
+468 LIKIGDIT

-496 EESYFSQ
+496 EESYFIQ

-510 ILVGSRTFDT
+510 ILVGSRTFET

-541 KKLVKQ
+541 KKFVKQ

-565 AYLDIDEAIKKDLKP
+565 AYLEIDPSIKKALKP

-597 LEAILKIQKESE
+597 LEAILKFQKESE

-621 KLEKTPIKHALF
+621 KLEKTRIEHALF
-633 VPCYRKEQTNA
+633 VPCYRKEQTSITELPEN
-644 LKISPSAS
+644 AS
-652 FKMSEKNFK
+652 FKMSGENFK
-661 DLKEYFHLMSEKHFI
+661 DLKEYFNLMSEKHFI
-676 LKHEIYDP
+676 LKHEIYNP
-684 KDYTLLKE
+684 KDYAQLKR
-692 MIQTAHFKKVPTWHY
+692 MIQKV
-707 KDLDHMISEIKGK
+707 
-720 KGYTL
+720 
-725 LKDLI
+725 
-730 QTAHFK
+730 HFK

-743 KDLDHMIS
+743 KDLDYMIS

-779 KRIKVRADKKEE
+779 KRIKVKAGKKEE
-791 LIQTIQEVKE
+791 LVKKIQEVKE
-801 YAPLDKETLRIKI
+801 YAPLDKETLIKKI

-833 KVDEAELL
+833 EVDGAELL

-862 VVKVE
+862 VVKVK
-867 SESDFLEELLKIV
+867 SESDFLEELQETETIK
-880 ETLQE
+880 TLQE

-905 YFNNAAERKFF
+905 YSNNAAERRFF

-947 ADAYQLFKDKI
+947 ADAYKLFKGKV
-958 FNPKNDPNLK
+958 FSSKNDPNFK

-974 FYGDKDDVGERYRDD
+974 FYGDKDDVGERYRDL
-989 WIKEGELKDFFL
+989 WIEKGKLEDFFL
-1001 KQLA
+1001 DLNN

>member
-1 MAKKKDVTTDNEIFV
+1 MAKKKDLTTDNEIFV

-22 DELNINE
+22 DELNTNE
-29 INKPLE
+29 INEPLE
-35 MLDFKSFDNN
+35 RLDFKSFDSD
-45 KDLLD
+45 KELLD

-71 ENKKEFYAFYQKHYS
+71 ENKKEFYAFYQEHYS
-86 FAHCDFAKKKLNPL
+86 FANCDFTNKKLNHL

-106 VENHCVSFENFINRL
+106 VENQRVSFENFINRL

-144 AIRMGLIPKKNIMF
+144 AMGMGLIPKKNIMF
-158 FSANEHLI
+158 FSANENLI
-166 KQFEKEIEKYNRN
+166 KQFEKEIEKYNRG
-179 KDYFKQIDF
+179 KDFSKQIDF
-188 KNLKSVT
+188 KNLKEVT
-195 NKDFHHAPKNS
+195 HKDFHRAPKD
-206 FIEKIALFYYRADLM
+206 FFEKITLFYYRADLM
-221 SDEESKENLLNYKD
+221 NDEESKENLLNYKD

-249 HKGNKT
+249 HKGNKS
-255 ESKRQAIFSLLSL
+255 ESKRQAIFSLLSQ

-338 LGMQKRHQTEG
+338 LGMQKRYKVEG
-349 YFYDPLM
+349 YFHDPLM
-356 LVFTHSVNVKNS
+356 LVFTHSVNVENS

-385 GSDFLKAKDDL
+385 ESDFVKAKEYL
-396 LEELKNPEFLFSDD
+396 LEEIKNPEFLFSDSKD
-410 KDKGYKVNVFKESLK
+410 KDYKVKVFKESLK

-432 KEEVFYASNGHI
+432 KEEVFYANSGHI

-468 LIRIGDIT
+468 LIKIGDIT
-476 EWICEKLKSVKVV
+476 EWIDEKLKSVKVV

-510 ILVGSRTFDT
+510 ILVGSRTFET

-565 AYLDIDEAIKKDLKP
+565 AYLDMDGAIKENLKP

-609 NKGENRGSWREI
+609 NRGENRGSWREI

-633 VPCYRKEQTNA
+633 VPCYRKEPTSVLELPEN
-644 LKISPSAS
+644 AS

-661 DLKEYFHLMSEKHFI
+661 DLKEYFNLMSEKHFI

-684 KDYTLLKE
+684 KDYAMLKD
-692 MIQTAHFKKVPTWHY
+692 MIQKV
-707 KDLDHMISEIKGK
+707 
-720 KGYTL
+720 
-725 LKDLI
+725 
-730 QTAHFK
+730 HFK

-760 QKVPKDEFNALDS
+760 QKVPKDEFNALDN

-779 KRIKVRADKKEE
+779 KRIKVKADKEEE
-791 LIQTIQEVKE
+791 LIKTIQEVKE
-801 YAPLDKETLRIKI
+801 HAPLDKERIKI

-822 DTEKHKQDKTF
+822 DAEKHKQNKTF
-833 KVDEAELL
+833 EVDGAELL

-867 SESDFLEELLKIV
+867 SEIDFLKELQETETIK
-880 ETLQE
+880 TLQE

-905 YFNNAAERKFF
+905 YFNSVTERRFF

-924 KGGTQIICFIDPKGS
+924 KGDTQIICFIDPKGI
-939 KHTDYEHK
+939 TYADYEHK
-947 ADAYQLFKDKI
+947 ADAYKLFKDKI
-958 FNPKNDPNLK
+958 FNPKNDPHFK

-974 FYGDKDDVGERYRDD
+974 FYGNKDKVADGYRDY
-989 WIKEGELKDFFL
+989 WIKKGKLEDFFL
-1001 KQLA
+1001 TLKA

>member
-1 MAKKKDVTTDNEIFV
+1 MAKKKQEVRNNEIFV

-22 DELNINE
+22 EELNTNE
-29 INKPLE
+29 INDPLE
-35 MLDFKSFDNN
+35 MLDFKSFDSN
-45 KDLLD
+45 KELLD

-71 ENKKEFYAFYQKHYS
+71 EDKKEFYAFYQKHYS
-86 FAHCDFAKKKLNPL
+86 FANCDFAKKKLNHL
-100 LKSHFK
+100 LKSYFK
-106 VENHCVSFENFINRL
+106 VENGCVKFENFINRL

-144 AIRMGLIPKKNIMF
+144 AMGMGLIPKKNIMF

-179 KDYFKQIDF
+179 KDYSKQIDF
-188 KNLKSVT
+188 KNLKGVK
-195 NKDFHHAPKNS
+195 NKDFYHASSNS
-206 FIEKIALFYYRADLM
+206 FKEMRKIVLFYYRADLM

-235 YWDNGENY
+235 CWDNGENY

-338 LGMQKRHQTEG
+338 LGMQKRYKTEG
-349 YFYDPLM
+349 YFHDPLM
-356 LVFTHSVNVKNS
+356 LVFTHSVNVENS

-377 ARVIENDD
+377 VRVIENDD
-385 GSDFLKAKDDL
+385 ESDFLKAKDDL
-396 LEELKNPEFLFSDD
+396 LEELKGPEFLFSDG
-410 KDKGYKVNVFKESLK
+410 KDQDYKIEVFKESLND
-425 SMDFKGL
+425 MDFKGL

-476 EWICEKLKSVKVV
+476 EWIREKLKSVKVV

-510 ILVGSRTFDT
+510 ILVGSRAFDT

-557 VKNQRQRL
+557 VKSQRQRL

-585 ETLFVIPTNHAS
+585 ETLFVIATKS
-597 LEAILKIQKESE
+597 ESVKAILDLKEESSDP
-609 NKGENRGSWREI
+609 SWCEVE
-621 KLEKTPIKHALF
+621 LEKTPIEHAEHALF
-633 VPCYRKEQTNA
+633 VPCYQEKSIKATDLE
-644 LKISPSAS
+644 SGS

-676 LKHEIYDP
+676 LKHEIYNS
-684 KDYTLLKE
+684 KDYE
-692 MIQTAHFKKVPTWHY
+692 
-707 KDLDHMISEIKGK
+707 
-720 KGYTL
+720 L

-730 QTAHFK
+730 QTKRFEIELN
-736 KVSTWHY
+736 WHY
-743 KDLDHMIS
+743 KDLDDLIS
-751 EIKGKLYPN
+751 ILKKRLYLN
-760 QKVPKDEFNALDS
+760 QKVPKDEFNALDD

-779 KRIKVRADKKEE
+779 KRVKVRADKKEK

-801 YAPLDKETLRIKI
+801 YAPLDKETLRKKI

-833 KVDEAELL
+833 KVGDAELL

-855 NCDWLKH
+855 NCGWLKH
-862 VVKVE
+862 VVKVK
-867 SESDFLEELLKIV
+867 SESDFLEELLKIT

-905 YFNNAAERKFF
+905 YFNGATERKFF

-924 KGGTQIICFIDPKGS
+924 KGGTQIICFIDPKGTE
-939 KHTDYEHK
+939 HTSSQRK
-947 ADAYQLFKDKI
+947 AVWYKKLFKDKV
-958 FNPKNDPNLK
+958 FNPKNDPHFK

-974 FYGDKDDVGERYRDD
+974 FYGDKDKVVEGRNY
-989 WIKEGELKDFFL
+989 WIKKGELKDFFL

>member
-1 MAKKKDVTTDNEIFV
+1 MAKKKDLTTDNEIFV

-22 DELNINE
+22 EKLNINE
-29 INKPLE
+29 INEPLE
-35 MLDFKSFDNN
+35 MLDFKSFDSN
-45 KDLLD
+45 KELLD
-50 YQQQALINAFRML
+50 YQQQALINAFKIL
-63 VAYFRDFK
+63 IAYFRDFK

-86 FAHCDFAKKKLNPL
+86 FANCDFAKKKLNPL

-106 VENHCVSFENFINRL
+106 VENHCVKFENFINRL

-158 FSANEHLI
+158 FSANENLI
-166 KQFEKEIEKYNRN
+166 KQFEKEIEKYNRG

-188 KNLKSVT
+188 KNLKEVT
-195 NKDFHHAPKNS
+195 HQDFHRAPKG
-206 FIEKIALFYYRADLM
+206 FFEKIALFYYRADLM
-221 SDEESKENLLNYKD
+221 NDEESKENLLNYKD

-249 HKGNKT
+249 HKGNKS

-281 ESDLITA
+281 ESDLITS

-311 NNLNAFKEL
+311 NNLNAFKDL

-338 LGMQKRHQTEG
+338 LGMQKRYKTEG

-356 LVFTHSVNVKNS
+356 LVFTHSVNVENS

-385 GSDFLKAKDDL
+385 GNDFVKAKEDL
-396 LEELKNPEFLFSDD
+396 LEELKDPEFLFSDD
-410 KDKGYKVNVFKESLK
+410 KDKDYKVKVFKEGLK

-468 LIRIGDIT
+468 LIKIGDIT

-503 IDKSSIN
+503 IDRSSIN
-510 ILVGSRTFDT
+510 ILVGSRTFET

-557 VKNQRQRL
+557 LKNQRQRL

-609 NKGENRGSWREI
+609 NMGESRGSWREI
-621 KLEKTPIKHALF
+621 KLEKTPIKHDLF
-633 VPCYRKEQTNA
+633 VPCYRKEPTSI
-644 LKISPSAS
+644 LKIPERAS

-661 DLKEYFHLMSEKHFI
+661 DLKEYFNLMSEKHFI

-692 MIQTAHFKKVPTWHY
+692 MIQTAHFKKV
-707 KDLDHMISEIKGK
+707 
-720 KGYTL
+720 
-725 LKDLI
+725 
-730 QTAHFK
+730 
-736 KVSTWHY
+736 STWHY
-743 KDLDHMIS
+743 KDLDYMIS

-760 QKVPKDEFNALDS
+760 QKVPKDEFNALDN

-779 KRIKVRADKKEE
+779 KRIKVKADKQEE
-791 LIQTIQEVKE
+791 LIKTIQEVKE
-801 YAPLDKETLRIKI
+801 HAPLDKETLRIKI

-822 DTEKHKQDKTF
+822 DAEKHKQDKTF
-833 KVDEAELL
+833 KVDDAELL

-855 NCDWLKH
+855 DCDWLKH
-862 VVKVE
+862 VVKVK
-867 SESDFLEELLKIV
+867 SEIDFLQELQDQETTK
-880 ETLQE
+880 TLQE

-905 YFNNAAERKFF
+905 YINNVAERRFF

-924 KGGTQIICFIDPKGS
+924 KGDMQIICFIDPKGTKIS
-939 KHTDYEHK
+939 DYEHK
-947 ADAYQLFKDKI
+947 ADAYKLFKDKI
-958 FNPKNDPNLK
+958 FNPKNDPHCKIKK

-974 FYGDKDDVGERYRDD
+974 FYGDKDRVGDNYRDY
-989 WIKEGELKDFFL
+989 WIQKGKLNDFFL
-1001 KQLA
+1001 TLKD

>member
-1 MAKKKDVTTDNEIFV
+1 M
-16 AQKLAE
+16 
-22 DELNINE
+22 
-29 INKPLE
+29 
-35 MLDFKSFDNN
+35 
-45 KDLLD
+45 
-50 YQQQALINAFRML
+50 R
-63 VAYFRDFK
+63 
-71 ENKKEFYAFYQKHYS
+71 
-86 FAHCDFAKKKLNPL
+86 
-100 LKSHFK
+100 
-106 VENHCVSFENFINRL
+106 FENFINRL

-144 AIRMGLIPKKNIMF
+144 AMGMGLIPKKNIMF

-179 KDYFKQIDF
+179 KDYSKQIDF
-188 KNLKSVT
+188 KNLKSVK
-195 NKDFHHAPKNS
+195 NKDFYHSPKD
-206 FIEKIALFYYRADLM
+206 FFQKIALFYYRADLM

-235 YWDNGENY
+235 CWDNGENY

-255 ESKRQAIFSLLSL
+255 ESKRQAIFSLLSQR
-268 KGFLFNFSATFTE
+268 GFLFNFSATFTE

-311 NNLNAFKEL
+311 NNLSAFKEL

-338 LGMQKRHQTEG
+338 LGMQKRYKKEG
-349 YFYDPLM
+349 YFHDPLM
-356 LVFTHSVNVKNS
+356 LVFTHSVNVENS

-385 GSDFLKAKDDL
+385 KSDFLKAKDDL
-396 LEELKNPEFLFSDD
+396 LEELKEPEFLFSGG
-410 KDKGYKVNVFKESLK
+410 KDQDYKIKVFKEGLND
-425 SMDFKGL
+425 MDFKGL
-432 KEEVFYASNGHI
+432 KEEVFYASSGRI

-455 IAFKLNTSDKVFC
+455 IAFKLNTSDKIFC

-476 EWICEKLKSVKVV
+476 EWIREKLKSVKVV

-510 ILVGSRTFDT
+510 ILVGSRAFDT

-565 AYLDIDEAIKKDLKP
+565 AYLDIDEAIKDRLKP

-585 ETLFVIPTNHAS
+585 ETLFIIPTNHAS
-597 LEAILKIQKESE
+597 LETILKIQKENDNRSE
-609 NKGENRGSWREI
+609 RGSWREI
-621 KLEKTPIKHALF
+621 KLDKTPIKHALF

-676 LKHEIYDP
+676 LKHEIYNP
-684 KDYTLLKE
+684 KDYELLKD
-692 MIQTAHFKKVPTWHY
+692 MIQKKHFKIELNWHY
-707 KDLDHMISEIKGK
+707 KDLD
-720 KGYTL
+720 Y
-725 LKDLI
+725 
-730 QTAHFK
+730 
-736 KVSTWHY
+736 
-743 KDLDHMIS
+743 MIS

-760 QKVPKDEFNALDS
+760 QKVPKDEFNALDN

-779 KRIKVRADKKEE
+779 KRIQVKEGKKEE
-791 LIQTIQEVKE
+791 LMKAIQEVKE
-801 YAPLDKETLRIKI
+801 YAPLDKETLRKKI

-822 DTEKHKQDKTF
+822 DTDKHKQDRTF
-833 KVDEAELL
+833 KVGDAELL

-867 SESDFLEELLKIV
+867 SEIDFLKELQETETI
-880 ETLQE
+880 ETLQK

-905 YFNNAAERKFF
+905 YIDNATERRFF

-947 ADAYQLFKDKI
+947 ADAYQLFEDKV
-958 FNPKNDPNLK
+958 FNPKDDPNLK

-974 FYGDKDDVGERYRDD
+974 FYGDKDDVGERYRDL
-989 WIKEGELKDFFL
+989 WIEKGKLEYFFLDLKDWPDFIERG
-1001 KQLA
+1001 

>member
-1 MAKKKDVTTDNEIFV
+1 MAKKKDLTSYNEIFV

-22 DELNINE
+22 DELNTNE
-29 INKPLE
+29 INEPLE
-35 MLDFKSFDNN
+35 RLDFKSFDSN
-45 KDLLD
+45 KELLD

-71 ENKKEFYAFYQKHYS
+71 ENKKEFYAFYQEHYS
-86 FAHCDFAKKKLNPL
+86 FANCDFTNKKLNPL
-100 LKSHFK
+100 LKAYFK
-106 VENHCVSFENFINRL
+106 VENQRVSFENFINRL
-121 AFYMATGSG
+121 ALFMATGSG

-144 AIRMGLIPKKNIMF
+144 AMGMGLIPKKNIMF
-158 FSANEHLI
+158 FSANENLI
-166 KQFEKEIEKYNRN
+166 KQFEKEIEKYNRG
-179 KDYFKQIDF
+179 KDFSKQIDF
-188 KNLKSVT
+188 KNLKKIT
-195 NKDFHHAPKNS
+195 HKDFHCAPKDS
-206 FIEKIALFYYRADLM
+206 FIKQIALFYYRADLM
-221 SDEESKENLLNYKD
+221 NDEESKENLLNYKD

-249 HKGNKT
+249 HKGNKS

-281 ESDLITA
+281 ESDLITS

-311 NNLNAFKEL
+311 NNLNTFKDS

-338 LGMQKRHQTEG
+338 LGMQKRYKTEG
-349 YFYDPLM
+349 YFHDPLM
-356 LVFTHSVNVKNS
+356 LVFTHSVNVENS

-385 GSDFLKAKDDL
+385 ENDFVKAKEDL
-396 LEELKNPEFLFSDD
+396 LEEIKDPEFLFSANKD
-410 KDKGYKVNVFKESLK
+410 KDYKVKVFKEGLK

-503 IDKSSIN
+503 IDRSSIN
-510 ILVGSRTFDT
+510 ILVGSRTFET

-585 ETLFVIPTNHAS
+585 ETLFVIPTNPAS
-597 LEAILKIQKESE
+597 LDAILKIQKESE
-609 NKGENRGSWREI
+609 NRGESRGTWREI
-621 KLEKTPIKHALF
+621 KLEKTPIKHKLF
-633 VPCYRKEQTNA
+633 APCYRKEPTSITELPEN
-644 LKISPSAS
+644 AS
-652 FKMSEKNFK
+652 FKMSGENFK
-661 DLKEYFHLMSEKHFI
+661 DLKECFNLMSEKHFI

-684 KDYTLLKE
+684 KDYKQLKK
-692 MIQTAHFKKVPTWHY
+692 MIQKERV
-707 KDLDHMISEIKGK
+707 
-720 KGYTL
+720 
-725 LKDLI
+725 
-730 QTAHFK
+730 K

-743 KDLDHMIS
+743 KDLNYMIA

-760 QKVPKDEFNALDS
+760 QKVPKDEFNTLDN

-779 KRIKVRADKKEE
+779 KRIKVKVHKQEE
-791 LIQTIQEVKE
+791 LIKTIQEVKE
-801 YAPLDKETLRIKI
+801 HAPLDKETLRIKI

-822 DTEKHKQDKTF
+822 DAEKHKQDKTF
-833 KVDEAELL
+833 KVDDAELL

-855 NCDWLKH
+855 DCDWLKH
-862 VVKVE
+862 VVKVK
-867 SESDFLEELLKIV
+867 SEIDFLQELQDQETIK
-880 ETLQE
+880 TLQE

-905 YFNNAAERKFF
+905 YINNVAERRFF

-924 KGGTQIICFIDPKGS
+924 KGDTQIICFIDPKGI
-939 KHTDYEHK
+939 TYADYEHK
-947 ADAYQLFKDKI
+947 ADAYKLFKDKI
-958 FNPKNDPNLK
+958 FNPKNNPHFK

-974 FYGDKDDVGERYRDD
+974 FYGDKDRVGDNYRDY
-989 WIKEGELKDFFL
+989 WIQKGKLNDFFL
-1001 KQLA
+1001 TLRD

>member
-1 MAKKKDVTTDNEIFV
+1 MAKKKDLTSYNEIFV

-22 DELNINE
+22 EELNTNE
-29 INKPLE
+29 INEPLE
-35 MLDFKSFDNN
+35 RLDFKSFDNN
-45 KDLLD
+45 KELLD

-71 ENKKEFYAFYQKHYS
+71 ENKKEFYAFYQERYS
-86 FAHCDFAKKKLNPL
+86 FANCDFTNRKLNHL

-106 VENHCVSFENFINRL
+106 VENQRVGFENFINRL

-144 AIRMGLIPKKNIMF
+144 AMGMGLIPKKNIMF
-158 FSANEHLI
+158 FSANENLI
-166 KQFEKEIEKYNRN
+166 KQFEKEIEKYNRG
-179 KDYFKQIDF
+179 KDFSKQIDF
-188 KNLKSVT
+188 KNLKNIT
-195 NKDFHHAPKNS
+195 HKDFHRAPKD
-206 FIEKIALFYYRADLM
+206 FFEKIALFYYRADLM
-221 SDEESKENLLNYKD
+221 NDEESKENLLNYKD

-249 HKGNKT
+249 HKGNKS

-281 ESDLITA
+281 ESDLITS

-311 NNLNAFKEL
+311 NNLSAFKDS

-338 LGMQKRHQTEG
+338 LGMQKRYKIEG

-356 LVFTHSVNVKNS
+356 LVFTHSVNVENS

-385 GSDFLKAKDDL
+385 GNDFLKAKEDL
-396 LEELKNPEFLFSDD
+396 LEELKDPEFLFSANKD
-410 KDKGYKVNVFKESLK
+410 KDYKVKVFKEGLK

-468 LIRIGDIT
+468 LIKIGDIT
-476 EWICEKLKSVKVV
+476 EWICEKLKSVKVA

-503 IDKSSIN
+503 IDRSSIN
-510 ILVGSRTFDT
+510 ILVGSRTFET

-565 AYLDIDEAIKKDLKP
+565 AYLDIDGAIKKDLKP
-580 NAAML
+580 NAAIL

-597 LEAILKIQKESE
+597 LEAILTIQKESE
-609 NKGENRGSWREI
+609 NRGESRGSWREI
-621 KLEKTPIKHALF
+621 KLEKTPIEHALF
-633 VPCYRKEQTNA
+633 VPCYRKEPTSI
-644 LKISPSAS
+644 LKLPENAS

-661 DLKEYFHLMSEKHFI
+661 DLKEYFNLMSEKHFI

-684 KDYTLLKE
+684 KDYATLKD
-692 MIQTAHFKKVPTWHY
+692 MIQK
-707 KDLDHMISEIKGK
+707 
-720 KGYTL
+720 
-725 LKDLI
+725 
-730 QTAHFK
+730 AHFK

-743 KDLDHMIS
+743 KDLDYMIS

-760 QKVPKDEFNALDS
+760 QKVPKDEFNALDN

-779 KRIKVRADKKEE
+779 KRIKVKADKQEE
-791 LIQTIQEVKE
+791 LIKTIQKVKE

-822 DTEKHKQDKTF
+822 DAEKHKQDKTF
-833 KVDEAELL
+833 EVDGAELL

-855 NCDWLKH
+855 DCDWLKH
-862 VVKVE
+862 VVKVK
-867 SESDFLEELLKIV
+867 SEIDFLQELQDQETTK
-880 ETLQE
+880 TLQE

-900 NLFIP
+900 NVFIP
-905 YFNNAAERKFF
+905 YINNVAERRFF

-924 KGGTQIICFIDPKGS
+924 KGDTQIICFIDPKGIIIS
-939 KHTDYEHK
+939 DYQLK
-947 ADAYQLFKDKI
+947 ADAYKLFKDKI
-958 FNPKNDPNLK
+958 FNPKNDPNFK

-974 FYGDKDDVGERYRDD
+974 FYGDKDRVGDNYRDY
-989 WIKEGELKDFFL
+989 WIQKGKLNDFFL
-1001 KQLA
+1001 TLKD

>member
-1 MAKKKDVTTDNEIFV
+1 MAKKKQEVRNNEIFV

-22 DELNINE
+22 DELNTNE
-29 INKPLE
+29 INEPLE

-45 KDLLD
+45 KELLD

-63 VAYFRDFK
+63 VAYFKDFK
-71 ENKKEFYAFYQKHYS
+71 ENKKEFYAFYQEHYS
-86 FAHCDFAKKKLNPL
+86 FANCDFTNKKLNHL

-106 VENHCVSFENFINRL
+106 VENQRVSFENFINRL

-144 AIRMGLIPKKNIMF
+144 AMGMGLIPKKNIMF
-158 FSANEHLI
+158 FSANENLI
-166 KQFEKEIEKYNRN
+166 KQFEKEIEKYNRG
-179 KDYFKQIDF
+179 KDFSKQIDF

-195 NKDFHHAPKNS
+195 NKDFHRAPKD
-206 FIEKIALFYYRADLM
+206 FFEKIALFYYRADLM
-221 SDEESKENLLNYKD
+221 NDEESKENLLNYKD

-249 HKGNKT
+249 HKGNKS

-281 ESDLITA
+281 ESDLITS

-338 LGMQKRHQTEG
+338 LGMQKRYKTEG
-349 YFYDPLM
+349 YFHDPLM
-356 LVFTHSVNVKNS
+356 LVFTHSVNVENS

-385 GSDFLKAKDDL
+385 ESDFVKAKEDL
-396 LEELKNPEFLFSDD
+396 LEEIKNPEFLFSDGKD
-410 KDKGYKVNVFKESLK
+410 KDYKVKVFKEGLK

-432 KEEVFYASNGHI
+432 KEEVFYANSGHI

-468 LIRIGDIT
+468 LIKIGDIT
-476 EWICEKLKSVKVV
+476 EWIYEKLKSVKVV

-510 ILVGSRTFDT
+510 ILVGSRTFET

-565 AYLDIDEAIKKDLKP
+565 AYLDIDEAIKENLKP

-609 NKGENRGSWREI
+609 NRGENRGSWREI
-621 KLEKTPIKHALF
+621 KLEKTPMKHALF

-676 LKHEIYDP
+676 LKHEIYNP
-684 KDYTLLKE
+684 KDYTLLKD
-692 MIQTAHFKKVPTWHY
+692 M
-707 KDLDHMISEIKGK
+707 
-720 KGYTL
+720 
-725 LKDLI
+725 I

-743 KDLDHMIS
+743 KDLDCMIS

-760 QKVPKDEFNALDS
+760 QKVPKDEFNALDN

-779 KRIKVRADKKEE
+779 KRIKVKADKKEA
-791 LIQTIQEVKE
+791 LMKTIQEVKE
-801 YAPLDKETLRIKI
+801 YAPLDKE
-814 AQGEIDPY
+814 
-822 DTEKHKQDKTF
+822 KHKQDRTF
-833 KVDEAELL
+833 KVGEAELL

-867 SESDFLEELLKIV
+867 SEIDFLKELQKTETIK
-880 ETLQE
+880 TLQE

-905 YFNNAAERKFF
+905 YIDNAAERKFF
-916 PDFIFWLQ
+916 PDFIFWLE
-924 KGGTQIICFIDPKGS
+924 KGGTQIICFIDPKGTE
-939 KHTDYEHK
+939 HTSGLRK
-947 ADAYQLFKDKI
+947 ADPYKNLFKDKI
-958 FNPKNDPNLK
+958 FNPKNDPHFK

-974 FYGDKDDVGERYRDD
+974 FYGNKDKVADGYRDY
-989 WIKEGELKDFFL
+989 WIKKGKLNDFFL
-1001 KQLA
+1001 TLKD

>member
-1 MAKKKDVTTDNEIFV
+1 MAKKKDLTSYNEIFV

-22 DELNINE
+22 EELNTNE
-29 INKPLE
+29 INEPLE
-35 MLDFKSFDNN
+35 RLDFKSFDSN
-45 KDLLD
+45 KELLD

-71 ENKKEFYAFYQKHYS
+71 GSKKEFYAFYQKHYS
-86 FAHCDFAKKKLNPL
+86 FANCDFTHKKLNHL

-106 VENHCVSFENFINRL
+106 VENKCVSFENFINRL

-144 AIRMGLIPKKNIMF
+144 AMGMGLIPKKNIMF
-158 FSANEHLI
+158 FSANENLI
-166 KQFEKEIEKYNRN
+166 KQFEKEIEKYNRG
-179 KDYFKQIDF
+179 KDYSKQIDF
-188 KNLKSVT
+188 KNLKSIT
-195 NKDFHHAPKNS
+195 HKDFHRAFKD
-206 FIEKIALFYYRADLM
+206 FEKIALFYYRADLM
-221 SDEESKENLLNYKD
+221 NDEESKENLLNYKD

-249 HKGNKT
+249 HKGNKS

-281 ESDLITA
+281 ESDLITS

-311 NNLNAFKEL
+311 NNLNAFKDS

-338 LGMQKRHQTEG
+338 LGMQKRYKTEG
-349 YFYDPLM
+349 YFHDPLM
-356 LVFTHSVNVKNS
+356 LVFTHSVNVENS

-385 GSDFLKAKDDL
+385 GNDFVKAKEDL
-396 LEELKNPEFLFSDD
+396 LEEIKDPEFLFSDD
-410 KDKGYKVNVFKESLK
+410 KDKDYKVKVFKEGLK

-432 KEEVFYASNGHI
+432 KEEVFYARNGHI

-476 EWICEKLKSVKVV
+476 EWICKKLKSVKVV

-503 IDKSSIN
+503 IDRSSIN
-510 ILVGSRTFDT
+510 ILVGSRTFET

-565 AYLDIDEAIKKDLKP
+565 AYLDIDETIKENLKP
-580 NAAML
+580 NATIL

-597 LEAILKIQKESE
+597 LEAILTIQKESE
-609 NKGENRGSWREI
+609 NRGENRGSWREI
-621 KLEKTPIKHALF
+621 TLEKTLIKHDLF
-633 VPCYRKEQTNA
+633 VPCYRKEPTSI
-644 LKISPSAS
+644 LKLPENAS

-661 DLKEYFHLMSEKHFI
+661 DLKECFNLMSEKHFI

-684 KDYTLLKE
+684 KDYAMLKD
-692 MIQTAHFKKVPTWHY
+692 MIQK
-707 KDLDHMISEIKGK
+707 
-720 KGYTL
+720 
-725 LKDLI
+725 
-730 QTAHFK
+730 AHFK

-743 KDLDHMIS
+743 KDLDYMIS

-779 KRIKVRADKKEE
+779 KRIKVKADKQEALVK
-791 LIQTIQEVKE
+791 TIQEVKE
-801 YAPLDKETLRIKI
+801 HAPLDKETLIKKI

-833 KVDEAELL
+833 KVDGAELL

-855 NCDWLKH
+855 DCDWLKH
-862 VVKVE
+862 VVKVK
-867 SESDFLEELLKIV
+867 SEIDFLQELQDQETTK
-880 ETLQE
+880 TLQE

-905 YFNNAAERKFF
+905 YINDAAERRFF

-924 KGGTQIICFIDPKGS
+924 KGDTQIICFIDPKGTKIS
-939 KHTDYEHK
+939 DYQLK
-947 ADAYQLFKDKI
+947 ADAYKLFKDKI
-958 FNPKNDPNLK
+958 FNSKNDPYFK

-974 FYGDKDDVGERYRDD
+974 FYGDKDDVGDKYKDD
-989 WIKEGELKDFFL
+989 WIQKGKLNDFFL
-1001 KQLA
+1001 TLKD

>member
-1 MAKKKDVTTDNEIFV
+1 MAKKKDLTSYNEIFV

-22 DELNINE
+22 EELNTNE
-29 INKPLE
+29 INEPLE
-35 MLDFKSFDNN
+35 RLDFKSFDDN
-45 KDLLD
+45 KELLD

-71 ENKKEFYAFYQKHYS
+71 GSKKEFYAFYQEHYS
-86 FAHCDFAKKKLNPL
+86 FAHCDFTNKKLNPL

-106 VENHCVSFENFINRL
+106 VENQRVSFENFINRL

-144 AIRMGLIPKKNIMF
+144 VMGMGLIPKKNIMF
-158 FSANEHLI
+158 FSANENLI
-166 KQFEKEIEKYNRN
+166 KQFEKEIEKYNRG
-179 KDYFKQIDF
+179 KDFSKQIDF
-188 KNLKSVT
+188 KNLKNIT
-195 NKDFHHAPKNS
+195 HKDFHRAPKG
-206 FIEKIALFYYRADLM
+206 FLVEKIALFYYRADLM
-221 SDEESKENLLNYKD
+221 NDEESKENLLNYKD

-249 HKGNKT
+249 HKGNKS

-281 ESDLITA
+281 ESDLITS

-311 NNLNAFKEL
+311 NNLNAFKDS

-338 LGMQKRHQTEG
+338 LSMQKRYKTEG
-349 YFYDPLM
+349 YFHDPLM

-385 GSDFLKAKDDL
+385 GSDFLKAKEDL
-396 LEELKNPEFLFSDD
+396 LEELMKPEFLFSDN
-410 KDKGYKVNVFKESLK
+410 KDKEKEYKIKVFKEGLK
-425 SMDFKGL
+425 SMDFKVL

-468 LIRIGDIT
+468 LIKIGDIT

-565 AYLDIDEAIKKDLKP
+565 AYLDIDEAIKENLKP
-580 NAAML
+580 NAAIL

-609 NKGENRGSWREI
+609 NRGENRGSWREI

-633 VPCYRKEQTNA
+633 VPCYRKEPTSI
-644 LKISPSAS
+644 LELPESTS

-661 DLKEYFHLMSEKHFI
+661 DLKEYFNLMSEKHFI

-684 KDYTLLKE
+684 KDYKQLKK
-692 MIQTAHFKKVPTWHY
+692 MIQKARV
-707 KDLDHMISEIKGK
+707 
-720 KGYTL
+720 
-725 LKDLI
+725 
-730 QTAHFK
+730 K

-743 KDLDHMIS
+743 KDLDYMIS

-760 QKVPKDEFNALDS
+760 QKVPKDEFNALDDG
-773 EKIVHF
+773 KIVHF
-779 KRIKVRADKKEE
+779 KRIKVKADKQEA
-791 LIQTIQEVKE
+791 LIKTIQEVKE
-801 YAPLDKETLRIKI
+801 HAPLDKERKKI

-833 KVDEAELL
+833 EVDGAELL

-855 NCDWLKH
+855 DCDWLKH
-862 VVKVE
+862 VVKVK
-867 SESDFLEELLKIV
+867 SEIDFLQELQDQETTK
-880 ETLQE
+880 TLQE

-905 YFNNAAERKFF
+905 YINDATERRFF

-924 KGGTQIICFIDPKGS
+924 KGDTQIICFIDPKGIIIS
-939 KHTDYEHK
+939 DYQLK
-947 ADAYQLFKDKI
+947 ADAYKLFKDKI
-958 FNPKNDPNLK
+958 FNPKKDPNFK

-974 FYGDKDDVGERYRDD
+974 FYGDKDEVGEEYKDY
-989 WIKEGELKDFFL
+989 WIQKGKLNDFFL
-1001 KQLA
+1001 TLKD

>member
-1 MAKKKDVTTDNEIFV
+1 MAKKKDLTSYNEIFV

-22 DELNINE
+22 DELNTNE
-29 INKPLE
+29 INEPLE
-35 MLDFKSFDNN
+35 RLDFKSFDSN
-45 KDLLD
+45 KELLD

-63 VAYFRDFK
+63 AAYFRDFK
-71 ENKKEFYAFYQKHYS
+71 ENKKEFYAFYQEHYS
-86 FAHCDFAKKKLNPL
+86 FANCDFTNKKLNPL

-144 AIRMGLIPKKNIMF
+144 AMGMGLIPKKNIMF
-158 FSANEHLI
+158 FSTNEHLI

-179 KDYFKQIDF
+179 KDYSKQIDF
-188 KNLKSVT
+188 KNLKGVK
-195 NKDFHHAPKNS
+195 NKDFYHAPKD
-206 FIEKIALFYYRADLM
+206 FLMEKIALFYYRADLM
-221 SDEESKENLLNYKD
+221 NDEESKENLLNYKD

-311 NNLNAFKEL
+311 NNLSAFKEL

-338 LGMQKRHQTEG
+338 LGMQKRYKTEG
-349 YFYDPLM
+349 YFHDPLM
-356 LVFTHSVNVKNS
+356 LVFTHSVNVENS

-377 ARVIENDD
+377 ACVIENDD
-385 GSDFLKAKDDL
+385 GNDFLKAKDDL
-396 LEELKNPEFLFSDD
+396 LEELKNPEFLFSDG
-410 KDKGYKVNVFKESLK
+410 KNQNYKIEVFKESLK

-432 KEEVFYASNGHI
+432 KEAVFYASNGHI

-476 EWICEKLKSVKVV
+476 EWIHEKLKSVKVV

-585 ETLFVIPTNHAS
+585 ETLFMIATKSESVK
-597 LEAILKIQKESE
+597 AILDLKEESSDP
-609 NKGENRGSWREI
+609 SWYEVE
-621 KLEKTPIKHALF
+621 LEKTPIEHALF
-633 VPCYRKEQTNA
+633 VPCYQEKCIKATDLE
-644 LKISPSAS
+644 SGS

-676 LKHEIYDP
+676 LKHEIYNP
-684 KDYTLLKE
+684 KD
-692 MIQTAHFKKVPTWHY
+692 
-707 KDLDHMISEIKGK
+707 
-720 KGYTL
+720 YTL

-730 QTAHFK
+730 QTKRFEIELN
-736 KVSTWHY
+736 WHY
-743 KDLDHMIS
+743 KDLDDLIS
-751 EIKGKLYPN
+751 ILKKRLYLN
-760 QKVPKDEFNALDS
+760 QKVPKDEFNALDD

-779 KRIKVRADKKEE
+779 KRVKVRADKKEK

-801 YAPLDKETLRIKI
+801 YAPLDKETLRMKI
-814 AQGEIDPY
+814 AQGEIDI
-822 DTEKHKQDKTF
+822 DNIDKHKQDRTF

-862 VVKVE
+862 VVKVK
-867 SESDFLEELLKIV
+867 SESDFLEELLKIT

-905 YFNNAAERKFF
+905 YIDNSATERKFF
-916 PDFIFWLQ
+916 PDFIFWLE
-924 KGGTQIICFIDPKGS
+924 KGGTQIICFIDPKGTE
-939 KHTDYEHK
+939 HTSSLRK
-947 ADAYQLFKDKI
+947 AYWYKELFKDKV
-958 FNPKNDPNLK
+958 FNPKDDPNFK

-974 FYGDKDDVGERYRDD
+974 FYGDKDKVVESRDL
-989 WIKEGELKDFFL
+989 WIKKGELKDFFL

>member
-1 MAKKKDVTTDNEIFV
+1 MAKKKDLTTDNEIFV

-22 DELNINE
+22 EELNANE
-29 INKPLE
+29 INEPLE
-35 MLDFKSFDNN
+35 MLDFKSFDSN
-45 KDLLD
+45 KELLD

-63 VAYFRDFK
+63 IAYFRDFK

-86 FAHCDFAKKKLNPL
+86 FANCDFAKKKLNHL

-166 KQFEKEIEKYNRN
+166 KQFEKEIEKYNRG
-179 KDYFKQIDF
+179 KDYSKQIDF
-188 KNLKSVT
+188 KSLKSVK
-195 NKDFHHAPKNS
+195 NKDFYHAPKNVLKEM
-206 FIEKIALFYYRADLM
+206 EKIPLFYYRADLM
-221 SDEESKENLLNYKD
+221 NDEESKENLLNYKD

-249 HKGNKT
+249 HKGNKS

-338 LGMQKRHQTEG
+338 LGMQKRYQTEG

-385 GSDFLKAKDDL
+385 GSDFLKAKEDL
-396 LEELKNPEFLFSDD
+396 LEELKNPEFLFSDG
-410 KDKGYKVNVFKESLK
+410 KDQNYKIEVFKEGLND
-425 SMDFKGL
+425 MDFKGL

-580 NAAML
+580 HAAML

-597 LEAILKIQKESE
+597 LEAILKFQKESE

-621 KLEKTPIKHALF
+621 KLEETPIKHALF

-644 LKISPSAS
+644 LKIPPSAS

-684 KDYTLLKE
+684 KDYALLKE
-692 MIQTAHFKKVPTWHY
+692 M
-707 KDLDHMISEIKGK
+707 
-720 KGYTL
+720 
-725 LKDLI
+725 I

-743 KDLDHMIS
+743 KDLDYMIS

-760 QKVPKDEFNALDS
+760 QKVPKDEFNALDN

-779 KRIKVRADKKEE
+779 KRVKVRADKKEK

-801 YAPLDKETLRIKI
+801 YAPLDKETLIKKI
-814 AQGEIDPY
+814 VQGEIDPY
-822 DTEKHKQDKTF
+822 DTDKHKQNKTF

-862 VVKVE
+862 VVKVK
-867 SESDFLEELLKIV
+867 SESDFLEELLKIT

-905 YFNNAAERKFF
+905 YIDNGATERKFF
-916 PDFIFWLQ
+916 PDFIFWLE

-974 FYGDKDDVGERYRDD
+974 FYGNKDGVGERYRDD

-1001 KQLA
+1001 TLIA

>member
-1 MAKKKDVTTDNEIFV
+1 
-16 AQKLAE
+16 
-22 DELNINE
+22 
-29 INKPLE
+29 
-35 MLDFKSFDNN
+35 
-45 KDLLD
+45 
-50 YQQQALINAFRML
+50 
-63 VAYFRDFK
+63 
-71 ENKKEFYAFYQKHYS
+71 
-86 FAHCDFAKKKLNPL
+86 
-100 LKSHFK
+100 
-106 VENHCVSFENFINRL
+106 
-121 AFYMATGSG
+121 
-130 KTIVIIKLVELLSV
+130 
-144 AIRMGLIPKKNIMF
+144 
-158 FSANEHLI
+158 
-166 KQFEKEIEKYNRN
+166 
-179 KDYFKQIDF
+179 
-188 KNLKSVT
+188 
-195 NKDFHHAPKNS
+195 
-206 FIEKIALFYYRADLM
+206 
-221 SDEESKENLLNYKD
+221 
-235 YWDNGENY
+235 
-243 VILDEA
+243 
-249 HKGNKT
+249 
-255 ESKRQAIFSLLSL
+255 
-268 KGFLFNFSATFTE
+268 
-281 ESDLITA
+281 
-288 VYNLS
+288 
-293 VGEWVKL
+293 
-300 GYGKES
+300 
-306 VLLKK
+306 
-311 NNLNAFKEL
+311 
-320 KDLND
+320 
-325 REKEIALLKALLL
+325 
-338 LGMQKRHQTEG
+338 
-349 YFYDPLM
+349 
-356 LVFTHSVNVKNS
+356 
-368 DAEIFFKTL
+368 
-377 ARVIENDD
+377 
-385 GSDFLKAKDDL
+385 
-396 LEELKNPEFLFSDD
+396 
-410 KDKGYKVNVFKESLK
+410 
-425 SMDFKGL
+425 
-432 KEEVFYASNGHI
+432 
-444 EVIINP
+444 
-450 KNNQE
+450 
-455 IAFKLNTSDKVFC
+455 FKLNTSDKVFC
-468 LIRIGDIT
+468 LIKIGDIT

-609 NKGENRGSWREI
+609 NKGENRGSWHEI

-676 LKHEIYDP
+676 LKHEIYNP

-692 MIQTAHFKKVPTWHY
+692 MIQTV
-707 KDLDHMISEIKGK
+707 
-720 KGYTL
+720 
-725 LKDLI
+725 
-730 QTAHFK
+730 HFK

-743 KDLDHMIS
+743 KDLDYMIS

-779 KRIKVRADKKEE
+779 KRVKVKADKKEK

-801 YAPLDKETLRIKI
+801 YAPLDRETLRMKI
-814 AQGEIDPY
+814 VQGEIDI
-822 DTEKHKQDKTF
+822 DNIDKHKQDRTF

-862 VVKVE
+862 VVKVK
-867 SESDFLEELLKIV
+867 SESDFLEELLKIT

-905 YFNNAAERKFF
+905 YIDNAAERRFF

-924 KGGTQIICFIDPKGS
+924 KGGTQIICFIDPKGTE
-939 KHTDYEHK
+939 HTSSLRK
-947 ADAYQLFKDKI
+947 ADA
-958 FNPKNDPNLK
+958 
-968 IKVVLK
+968 
-974 FYGDKDDVGERYRDD
+974 
-989 WIKEGELKDFFL
+989 
-1001 KQLA
+1001 

>member
-1 MAKKKDVTTDNEIFV
+1 MAKKKQEVRNNEIFV

-22 DELNINE
+22 EELDTNKINE
-29 INKPLE
+29 PLE

-45 KDLLD
+45 KELLD

-63 VAYFRDFK
+63 IAYFRDFK

-166 KQFEKEIEKYNRN
+166 KQFEKEIEEYNRN
-179 KDYFKQIDF
+179 KDYSKQIDF
-188 KNLKSVT
+188 KNLKSVK
-195 NKDFHHAPKNS
+195 NKDFYHAPKD
-206 FIEKIALFYYRADLM
+206 FLMKKIVLFYYRADLM

-268 KGFLFNFSATFTE
+268 RGFLFNFSATFTE

-311 NNLNAFKEL
+311 NDLSAFKEL

-338 LGMQKRHQTEG
+338 LGMQKRYQTEG

-396 LEELKNPEFLFSDD
+396 LEELKKPEFLFSDD
-410 KDKGYKVNVFKESLK
+410 KDKDYKIKVFKEGLK

-432 KEEVFYASNGHI
+432 KEAVFYANNGHI

-468 LIRIGDIT
+468 LIKIGDIT

-510 ILVGSRTFDT
+510 ILVGSRTFET

-565 AYLDIDEAIKKDLKP
+565 AYLDIDEAIKKALKP

-597 LEAILKIQKESE
+597 LEAILNFQKESE
-609 NKGENRGSWREI
+609 NKGEDRGSWREI

-676 LKHEIYDP
+676 LKHEIYNP
-684 KDYTLLKE
+684 KD
-692 MIQTAHFKKVPTWHY
+692 
-707 KDLDHMISEIKGK
+707 
-720 KGYTL
+720 YTL

-743 KDLDHMIS
+743 KDLDYMIS

-760 QKVPKDEFNALDS
+760 QKVPKDEFNALDN

-779 KRIKVRADKKEE
+779 KRIKVKADKKEK

-801 YAPLDKETLRIKI
+801 YAPLDKERIKI

-822 DTEKHKQDKTF
+822 DTDKHKQNKTF
-833 KVDEAELL
+833 KVGEAELL

-862 VVKVE
+862 VVKVK
-867 SESDFLEELLKIV
+867 SESDFLEELLKIT

-905 YFNNAAERKFF
+905 YIDNGATERKFF
-916 PDFIFWLQ
+916 PDFIFWLE
-924 KGGTQIICFIDPKGS
+924 KGGTQIICFIDPKGTE
-939 KHTDYEHK
+939 HTSGLRK
-947 ADAYQLFKDKI
+947 ADAYQLFKGKVFTPKDNPHFKI
-958 FNPKNDPNLK
+958 Q
-968 IKVVLK
+968 VVLK
-974 FYGDKDDVGERYRDD
+974 FYGNKDRVPELYRDD

-1001 KQLA
+1001 KQLV

>member
-1 MAKKKDVTTDNEIFV
+1 MAKKKDLTTDNEIFV

-22 DELNINE
+22 EELNANE
-29 INKPLE
+29 INEPLE

-45 KDLLD
+45 KELLD

-86 FAHCDFAKKKLNPL
+86 FANCDFAKKKLNPL

-106 VENHCVSFENFINRL
+106 VENHCVRFENFINRL

-188 KNLKSVT
+188 KSLKSVT
-195 NKDFHHAPKNS
+195 NKDFYHASSNFLMK
-206 FIEKIALFYYRADLM
+206 KIVLFYYRADLM
-221 SDEESKENLLNYKD
+221 NDEESKENLLNYKD

-338 LGMQKRHQTEG
+338 LGMQKRYQTEG

-356 LVFTHSVNVKNS
+356 LVFTHSVNVENS

-385 GSDFLKAKDDL
+385 GSDFLKAKEDL

-410 KDKGYKVNVFKESLK
+410 KDKGYKVKVFKEGLK

-432 KEEVFYASNGHI
+432 KEEVFYANNGHI

-468 LIRIGDIT
+468 LIKIGDIT

-510 ILVGSRTFDT
+510 ILVGSRAFDT

-585 ETLFVIPTNHAS
+585 ETLFVIATKS
-597 LEAILKIQKESE
+597 ESVKAILDLKEESSDP
-609 NKGENRGSWREI
+609 SWCEVE
-621 KLEKTPIKHALF
+621 LEKTPIEHALF
-633 VPCYRKEQTNA
+633 VPCYQEKSIKATDLQ
-644 LKISPSAS
+644 SGS

-661 DLKEYFHLMSEKHFI
+661 DLKEHFHLMSEKHFI
-676 LKHEIYDP
+676 LKHEIYNP
-684 KDYTLLKE
+684 KDYE
-692 MIQTAHFKKVPTWHY
+692 
-707 KDLDHMISEIKGK
+707 
-720 KGYTL
+720 L

-730 QTAHFK
+730 QTKRFEIELN
-736 KVSTWHY
+736 WHY
-743 KDLDHMIS
+743 KDLDDLIS
-751 EIKGKLYPN
+751 ILKKRLYLN
-760 QKVPKDEFNALDS
+760 QKVPKDEFNALDD

-779 KRIKVRADKKEE
+779 KRIQVKADKKEE
-791 LIQTIQEVKE
+791 LVKTIQEVKE
-801 YAPLDKETLRIKI
+801 YAPLDK
-814 AQGEIDPY
+814 D
-822 DTEKHKQDKTF
+822 KHRQNKTF
-833 KVDEAELL
+833 EVGGAELL

-862 VVKVE
+862 VVKVK
-867 SESDFLEELLKIV
+867 SESDFLEELLKIT

-905 YFNNAAERKFF
+905 YIDNGATERKFF
-916 PDFIFWLQ
+916 PDFIFWLE

-947 ADAYQLFKDKI
+947 ADAYKLFKDKV
-958 FNPKNDPNLK
+958 FSSKDDPNLK

>member
-1 MAKKKDVTTDNEIFV
+1 MAKKKDLTTDNEIFV

-22 DELNINE
+22 DELDINE
-29 INKPLE
+29 INEPLE

-45 KDLLD
+45 KELLD

-63 VAYFRDFK
+63 IAYFRDFK
-71 ENKKEFYAFYQKHYS
+71 ESKKEFYAFYQKHYS

-106 VENHCVSFENFINRL
+106 VENNCVSFENFINRL

-158 FSANEHLI
+158 FSANENLI
-166 KQFEKEIEKYNRN
+166 QQFKKEIEKYNRS
-179 KDYFKQIDF
+179 KDYSKQIDF

-195 NKDFHHAPKNS
+195 NKDFYHSPKD
-206 FIEKIALFYYRADLM
+206 FFQKIALFYYRADLM

-235 YWDNGENY
+235 CWDNGENY

-268 KGFLFNFSATFTE
+268 RGFLFNFSATFTE

-311 NNLNAFKEL
+311 NNLSAFKEL

-338 LGMQKRHQTEG
+338 LGMQKRYKTEG

-385 GSDFLKAKDDL
+385 GSDFLKAKEDL

-410 KDKGYKVNVFKESLK
+410 KDKDYKVKVFKESLK

-432 KEEVFYASNGHI
+432 KEEVFYANNGHI

-476 EWICEKLKSVKVV
+476 EWIYEKLKSVKVV

-565 AYLDIDEAIKKDLKP
+565 AYLEIDEAVKKDLKP

-597 LEAILKIQKESE
+597 LEAILKFQKESE
-609 NKGENRGSWREI
+609 NKGEDRGSWREI

-676 LKHEIYDP
+676 LKHEIYNP
-684 KDYTLLKE
+684 KDYELLKE
-692 MIQTAHFKKVPTWHY
+692 M
-707 KDLDHMISEIKGK
+707 
-720 KGYTL
+720 
-725 LKDLI
+725 I

-743 KDLDHMIS
+743 KDLDYMIS

-760 QKVPKDEFNALDS
+760 QKVPKDEFNALDN

-779 KRIKVRADKKEE
+779 KRVKVRADKKEK

-801 YAPLDKETLRIKI
+801 YAPLDKERTKI
-814 AQGEIDPY
+814 AQGEIDI
-822 DTEKHKQDKTF
+822 DNIDKHKQDRTF
-833 KVDEAELL
+833 KVDDAELL

-862 VVKVE
+862 VVKVK
-867 SESDFLEELLKIV
+867 SESDFLEELLKIT

-905 YFNNAAERKFF
+905 YIDNGATERKFF

-924 KGGTQIICFIDPKGS
+924 KGNTQIICFIDPKGS

-947 ADAYQLFKDKI
+947 ADAYKLFKDKI
-958 FNPKNDPNLK
+958 FNPKNDPNFK

-989 WIKEGELKDFFL
+989 WIKEGKLEDFFL
-1001 KQLA
+1001 TLIA

>member
-1 MAKKKDVTTDNEIFV
+1 MAKKKQEIRNNEIFV

-22 DELNINE
+22 EELNANE
-29 INKPLE
+29 INEPLE

-45 KDLLD
+45 KELLD

-63 VAYFRDFK
+63 TAYFRDFK

-86 FAHCDFAKKKLNPL
+86 FTNCDFAKKKLNPL

-158 FSANEHLI
+158 FSANENLI
-166 KQFEKEIEKYNRN
+166 QQFKKEIEKYNRS

-188 KNLKSVT
+188 KSLKSVT
-195 NKDFHHAPKNS
+195 NKDFYHSPKDS
-206 FIEKIALFYYRADLM
+206 LMKKIALFYYRADLM
-221 SDEESKENLLNYKD
+221 NDEGKENLLDYKD
-235 YWDNGENY
+235 CWDNGENY

-268 KGFLFNFSATFTE
+268 RGFLFNFSATFTE

-338 LGMQKRHQTEG
+338 LGMQKRYKVEG

-356 LVFTHSVNVKNS
+356 LVFTHSVNVENS

-396 LEELKNPEFLFSDD
+396 LEELKEPEFLFSDG
-410 KDKGYKVNVFKESLK
+410 KDKEEKYKIEVFKESLK
-425 SMDFKGL
+425 GMDFKGL

-510 ILVGSRTFDT
+510 ILVGSRAFDT

-565 AYLDIDEAIKKDLKP
+565 AYLDIDPSIKKALKP

-597 LEAILKIQKESE
+597 LEAILKFQKESE

-644 LKISPSAS
+644 LKIPQSAS

-661 DLKEYFHLMSEKHFI
+661 DLKEHFHLMSEKHFI
-676 LKHEIYDP
+676 LKHEIYNP
-684 KDYTLLKE
+684 KDYELLKD
-692 MIQTAHFKKVPTWHY
+692 MIQKEHFKKVPTWHY
-707 KDLDHMISEIKGK
+707 KDLD
-720 KGYTL
+720 Y
-725 LKDLI
+725 
-730 QTAHFK
+730 
-736 KVSTWHY
+736 
-743 KDLDHMIS
+743 MIS

-779 KRIKVRADKKEE
+779 KRIKVKADKKEK

-801 YAPLDKETLRIKI
+801 YAPLDKERIKI

-822 DTEKHKQDKTF
+822 DTEKHKQNKTF
-833 KVDEAELL
+833 KVDGAELL

-862 VVKVE
+862 VVKVK
-867 SESDFLEELLKIV
+867 SESDFLEELLKIT

-905 YFNNAAERKFF
+905 YIDNATERRFF

-924 KGGTQIICFIDPKGS
+924 KGNTQIICFIDPKGT
-939 KHTDYEHK
+939 KIAEYQNK
-947 ADAYQLFKDKI
+947 ANAYQLFKDKV
-958 FNPKNDPNLK
+958 FNPKNDPHLK

-974 FYGDKDDVGERYRDD
+974 FYGNKDRVPDDYRHY
-989 WIKEGELKDFFL
+989 WIKKGKLEDFFLTL

>member
-1 MAKKKDVTTDNEIFV
+1 MAKKKDLTTDNEIFV

-29 INKPLE
+29 INEPLE

-45 KDLLD
+45 KELLD
-50 YQQQALINAFRML
+50 YQQQALINAFRVL

-86 FAHCDFAKKKLNPL
+86 FANCDFAKKKLNPL

-106 VENHCVSFENFINRL
+106 VENQRVSFENFINRL

-179 KDYFKQIDF
+179 KDYSKQIDF
-188 KNLKSVT
+188 KDLKSVT
-195 NKDFHHAPKNS
+195 NKDFYRAPKD
-206 FIEKIALFYYRADLM
+206 FFQKIALFYYRADLM
-221 SDEESKENLLNYKD
+221 NDEGKENLLDYKD
-235 YWDNGENY
+235 CWDNGENY

-311 NNLNAFKEL
+311 NNLSAFKEL

-338 LGMQKRHQTEG
+338 LGMQKRYQTEG

-396 LEELKNPEFLFSDD
+396 LEELKAPEFLFSDD
-410 KDKGYKVNVFKESLK
+410 KDKDYKVKVFKEGLK

-432 KEEVFYASNGHI
+432 KEEVFYANNGHI

-585 ETLFVIPTNHAS
+585 ETLFVIATKS
-597 LEAILKIQKESE
+597 ESVKAILDLKEESSDP
-609 NKGENRGSWREI
+609 SWCEVE
-621 KLEKTPIKHALF
+621 LEKTPIEHALF
-633 VPCYRKEQTNA
+633 VPCYQEKSIKATDLQ
-644 LKISPSAS
+644 SGS

-676 LKHEIYDP
+676 LKHEIYNP
-684 KDYTLLKE
+684 KDYE
-692 MIQTAHFKKVPTWHY
+692 
-707 KDLDHMISEIKGK
+707 
-720 KGYTL
+720 L

-730 QTAHFK
+730 QTKRFEIELN
-736 KVSTWHY
+736 WHY
-743 KDLDHMIS
+743 KDLDNLIS
-751 EIKGKLYPN
+751 ILKKRLYLN
-760 QKVPKDEFNALDS
+760 QKVPKDEFNALDD

-779 KRIKVRADKKEE
+779 KRIQVKADKKEE
-791 LIQTIQEVKE
+791 LVKTIQEVKE
-801 YAPLDKETLRIKI
+801 YAPLDKETLRMKI
-814 AQGEIDPY
+814 AQGEIDI
-822 DTEKHKQDKTF
+822 DNIDKHKQDRTF

-841 KLKEHY
+841 KFKEHY

-862 VVKVE
+862 VVKVK
-867 SESDFLEELLKIV
+867 SESDFLEELLKIT

-905 YFNNAAERKFF
+905 YFNSATERRFF

-924 KGGTQIICFIDPKGS
+924 KGGTQIICFIDPKGTE
-939 KHTDYEHK
+939 HTSSLRK
-947 ADAYQLFKDKI
+947 ADAYKLFKDKI
-958 FNPKNDPNLK
+958 FNPKDDPNFK

-974 FYGDKDDVGERYRDD
+974 FYGNKDRVPDDYRNY

-1001 KQLA
+1001 TL

>member
-1 MAKKKDVTTDNEIFV
+1 MAKKKQEVRNNEIFV

-22 DELNINE
+22 EELNTNE
-29 INKPLE
+29 INEPLE

-45 KDLLD
+45 KELLD

-71 ENKKEFYAFYQKHYS
+71 ENKKEFYAFYQKHYA
-86 FAHCDFAKKKLNPL
+86 FANCDFAKKKLNPL

-106 VENHCVSFENFINRL
+106 VENGCVRFENFINRL

-144 AIRMGLIPKKNIMF
+144 AIRMGLIPRKNIMF
-158 FSANEHLI
+158 FSANENLI

-188 KNLKSVT
+188 KNLKSVK
-195 NKDFHHAPKNS
+195 NKDFYRAPKD
-206 FIEKIALFYYRADLM
+206 FLMKKIALFYYRADLM
-221 SDEESKENLLNYKD
+221 NDEESKENLLNYKD

-249 HKGNKT
+249 HKGNKS

-338 LGMQKRHQTEG
+338 LGMQKRYQTEG
-349 YFYDPLM
+349 YFHDPLM

-385 GSDFLKAKDDL
+385 GSDFLKAKEDL

-410 KDKGYKVNVFKESLK
+410 KDKGYKVKVFKEGLK

-432 KEEVFYASNGHI
+432 KEEVFYANNGHI

-565 AYLDIDEAIKKDLKP
+565 AYLDIDGAIKKALKP

-585 ETLFVIPTNHAS
+585 ETLFVIATKS
-597 LEAILKIQKESE
+597 ESVKAILDLKEESSDP
-609 NKGENRGSWREI
+609 SWCEVE
-621 KLEKTPIKHALF
+621 LEKTRMKHALF
-633 VPCYRKEQTNA
+633 VPCYQEKCIKATDLE
-644 LKISPSAS
+644 SGS

-676 LKHEIYDP
+676 LKHEIYNP
-684 KDYTLLKE
+684 KD
-692 MIQTAHFKKVPTWHY
+692 
-707 KDLDHMISEIKGK
+707 
-720 KGYTL
+720 YTL

-730 QTAHFK
+730 QTKRFEIELN
-736 KVSTWHY
+736 WHY
-743 KDLDHMIS
+743 KDLDDLIS
-751 EIKGKLYPN
+751 ILKKRLYLN
-760 QKVPKDEFNALDS
+760 QKVPKDEFNALDN

-779 KRIKVRADKKEE
+779 KRIKVKADKKEK

-801 YAPLDKETLRIKI
+801 YAPLD
-814 AQGEIDPY
+814 
-822 DTEKHKQDKTF
+822 TEKHKQDRTF
-833 KVDEAELL
+833 KVDDAELL

-862 VVKVE
+862 VVKVK
-867 SESDFLEELLKIV
+867 SEIDFLKELQETETIK
-880 ETLQE
+880 TLQE

-905 YFNNAAERKFF
+905 YIDNGATERKFF

-924 KGGTQIICFIDPKGS
+924 KGGAQIICFIDPKGTE
-939 KHTDYEHK
+939 HTSSLRK
-947 ADAYQLFKDKI
+947 ADVYKDLFKDKV
-958 FNPKNDPNLK
+958 FSSKNDPNSK

-974 FYGDKDDVGERYRDD
+974 FYGNKDKVPDDYRNY
-989 WIKEGELKDFFL
+989 WIKKGELKDFFL
-1001 KQLA
+1001 TL

>member
-1 MAKKKDVTTDNEIFV
+1 MAKKKDLTSYNEIFV

-22 DELNINE
+22 DELNANE
-29 INKPLE
+29 INEPLE
-35 MLDFKSFDNN
+35 RLDFKSFDSN
-45 KDLLD
+45 KELLD

-71 ENKKEFYAFYQKHYS
+71 GSKKEFYAFYQEHYS
-86 FAHCDFAKKKLNPL
+86 FAHCDFTHKKLNPL

-106 VENHCVSFENFINRL
+106 VENQRVSFENFINRL

-158 FSANEHLI
+158 FSANENLI
-166 KQFEKEIEKYNRN
+166 KQFEKEIEKYNRG
-179 KDYFKQIDF
+179 KDFSKQIDF
-188 KNLKSVT
+188 KNLKSIT
-195 NKDFHHAPKNS
+195 HKDFHRAPKG
-206 FIEKIALFYYRADLM
+206 FFEKIALFYYRADLM
-221 SDEESKENLLNYKD
+221 NDEESKENLLNYKD

-249 HKGNKT
+249 HKGNKS

-281 ESDLITA
+281 ESDLITS

-311 NNLNAFKEL
+311 NNLNAFKDL

-338 LGMQKRHQTEG
+338 LGMQKRYKTEG

-356 LVFTHSVNVKNS
+356 LVFTHSVNVENS

-385 GSDFLKAKDDL
+385 GNDFLKAKEDL
-396 LEELKNPEFLFSDD
+396 LEEIKNPEFLFSDD
-410 KDKGYKVNVFKESLK
+410 KDKDYKVKVFKEGLK

-468 LIRIGDIT
+468 LIKIGDIT

-503 IDKSSIN
+503 IDRSSIN
-510 ILVGSRTFDT
+510 ILVGSRTFET

-557 VKNQRQRL
+557 LKNQRQRL
-565 AYLDIDEAIKKDLKP
+565 AYLDIDEAIKESLKP

-597 LEAILKIQKESE
+597 LEAILNIQEESE
-609 NKGENRGSWREI
+609 NRGESRGSWREI
-621 KLEKTPIKHALF
+621 KLEKTPIKHDLF
-633 VPCYRKEQTNA
+633 VPCYRKEPTSV
-644 LKISPSAS
+644 LKIPESAS

-661 DLKEYFHLMSEKHFI
+661 DLKEYFNLMSEKHFI

-684 KDYTLLKE
+684 KDYATLKD
-692 MIQTAHFKKVPTWHY
+692 MIQTK
-707 KDLDHMISEIKGK
+707 
-720 KGYTL
+720 
-725 LKDLI
+725 
-730 QTAHFK
+730 HFK

-743 KDLDHMIS
+743 KDLDYMIS

-760 QKVPKDEFNALDS
+760 QKVPKDEFNTLDS

-779 KRIKVRADKKEE
+779 KRIKVKADKQEE
-791 LIQTIQEVKE
+791 LIEAIQEVKE

-822 DTEKHKQDKTF
+822 DTEKHKQDKIF
-833 KVDEAELL
+833 EVDGAELL

-855 NCDWLKH
+855 DCDWLKH
-862 VVKVE
+862 VVKVK
-867 SESDFLEELLKIV
+867 SEIDFLQELQDQETIK
-880 ETLQE
+880 TLQE

-905 YFNNAAERKFF
+905 YINNVAERRFF

-924 KGGTQIICFIDPKGS
+924 KGDTQIICFIDPKGI
-939 KHTDYEHK
+939 TYADYEHK
-947 ADAYQLFKDKI
+947 ADAYKLFKDKI
-958 FNPKNDPNLK
+958 FNPKNDPNFK

-974 FYGDKDDVGERYRDD
+974 FYGDKDRVGDNYRDY
-989 WIKEGELKDFFL
+989 WIKKGKLNDFFL
-1001 KQLA
+1001 TLKD

>member
-1 MAKKKDVTTDNEIFV
+1 MAKKKQEVRNNEIFV

-22 DELNINE
+22 EELNINE
-29 INKPLE
+29 INDPLE
-35 MLDFKSFDNN
+35 MLDFKSFDSD
-45 KDLLD
+45 KELLD
-50 YQQQALINAFRML
+50 YQQQALINAFRVL

-71 ENKKEFYAFYQKHYS
+71 ESKKEFYAFYQKHYS
-86 FAHCDFAKKKLNPL
+86 FANCDFAKKKLNPL

-106 VENHCVSFENFINRL
+106 VENHCVRFENFINRL

-166 KQFEKEIEKYNRN
+166 KQFEKEIEKYNHN
-179 KDYFKQIDF
+179 KDYSKQIDF

-195 NKDFHHAPKNS
+195 NKDFYHAPKD
-206 FIEKIALFYYRADLM
+206 FLMKKIALFYYRADLM
-221 SDEESKENLLNYKD
+221 NDEESKENLLNYKD

-249 HKGNKT
+249 HKGNKS

-311 NNLNAFKEL
+311 NNLSAFKEL

-338 LGMQKRHQTEG
+338 LGMQKRYQTEG
-349 YFYDPLM
+349 YFHDPLM

-385 GSDFLKAKDDL
+385 GSDFEKAKDDL

-410 KDKGYKVNVFKESLK
+410 KDKDYKVKVFKEGLK

-476 EWICEKLKSVKVV
+476 EWIREKLKSVKVV

-510 ILVGSRTFDT
+510 ILVGSRTFET

-565 AYLDIDEAIKKDLKP
+565 AYLDIDKAIKKALKP

-585 ETLFVIPTNHAS
+585 ETLFVIPTNYAS
-597 LEAILKIQKESE
+597 LEAILKFQKESE

-621 KLEKTPIKHALF
+621 KLEKTRMEHALF

-644 LKISPSAS
+644 LKIPPSAS

-676 LKHEIYDP
+676 LKHEIYNP

-692 MIQTAHFKKVPTWHY
+692 MIQTAHFKKV
-707 KDLDHMISEIKGK
+707 
-720 KGYTL
+720 
-725 LKDLI
+725 
-730 QTAHFK
+730 
-736 KVSTWHY
+736 STWHY
-743 KDLDHMIS
+743 KDLDYMIS

-760 QKVPKDEFNALDS
+760 QKVPKDEFNALDN

-779 KRIKVRADKKEE
+779 KRIKVKADKKEE
-791 LIQTIQEVKE
+791 LIKTIQEVKE
-801 YAPLDKETLRIKI
+801 YAPLDKERIKI
-814 AQGEIDPY
+814 AQGEINPY
-822 DTEKHKQDKTF
+822 DTEKHKQDRTF
-833 KVDEAELL
+833 KVGDAELL

-862 VVKVE
+862 VVKVK
-867 SESDFLEELLKIV
+867 SESDFLEELLKITK
-880 ETLQE
+880 TLQE

-905 YFNNAAERKFF
+905 YIDNAAERRFF
-916 PDFIFWLQ
+916 PDFIFWLE
-924 KGGTQIICFIDPKGS
+924 KGGTQIICFIDPKGTE
-939 KHTDYEHK
+939 HTSSLRK
-947 ADAYQLFKDKI
+947 ADVYKDLFKDKV
-958 FNPKNDPNLK
+958 FSSKNDPNLK

-974 FYGDKDDVGERYRDD
+974 FYGNKDGVGERYRDL
-989 WIKEGELKDFFL
+989 WIEKGKLEYFFLDLKD
-1001 KQLA
+1001 

>member
-1 MAKKKDVTTDNEIFV
+1 MAKKKDLTTYNEIFV

-22 DELNINE
+22 DELNTNE
-29 INKPLE
+29 INEPLE
-35 MLDFKSFDNN
+35 RLDFKSFDNN
-45 KDLLD
+45 KELLD

-71 ENKKEFYAFYQKHYS
+71 GSKKEFYAFYQEHYS
-86 FAHCDFAKKKLNPL
+86 FANCDFTHKKLNPL
-100 LKSHFK
+100 LKAYFK
-106 VENHCVSFENFINRL
+106 VENKCVSFENFINRL

-144 AIRMGLIPKKNIMF
+144 AMGMGLIPKKNIMF
-158 FSANEHLI
+158 FSANENLI
-166 KQFEKEIEKYNRN
+166 KQFEKEIEKYNRG
-179 KDYFKQIDF
+179 KDFSKQIDF
-188 KNLKSVT
+188 KNLKEVT
-195 NKDFHHAPKNS
+195 HQDFHRAPKDS
-206 FIEKIALFYYRADLM
+206 FIKQITLFYYRADLM
-221 SDEESKENLLNYKD
+221 NDEESKENLLNYKD

-249 HKGNKT
+249 HKGNKS

-281 ESDLITA
+281 ESDLITS

-311 NNLNAFKEL
+311 NNLNAFKDL

-338 LGMQKRHQTEG
+338 LGMQKRYKIKG
-349 YFYDPLM
+349 YFHDPLM
-356 LVFTHSVNVKNS
+356 LVFTHSVNVENS

-377 ARVIENDD
+377 ARVIENDN
-385 GSDFLKAKDDL
+385 GNDFLKAKEDL
-396 LEELKNPEFLFSDD
+396 LEELKDPEFLFSAD
-410 KDKGYKVNVFKESLK
+410 KDKDYKVKVFKEGLK

-432 KEEVFYASNGHI
+432 KEEVFYANSGHI

-468 LIRIGDIT
+468 LIKIGDIT

-503 IDKSSIN
+503 IDRSSIN
-510 ILVGSRTFDT
+510 ILVGSRTFET

-557 VKNQRQRL
+557 LKNQRQRL
-565 AYLDIDEAIKKDLKP
+565 AYLDIDEAIKKDLRP

-597 LEAILKIQKESE
+597 LEAILTIQKESE
-609 NKGENRGSWREI
+609 NRGESRGSWREI
-621 KLEKTPIKHALF
+621 KLEKTPIKHKLF
-633 VPCYRKEQTNA
+633 VPCYRKEPTSI
-644 LKISPSAS
+644 LKIPENAS

-661 DLKEYFHLMSEKHFI
+661 DLKEYFNLMSEKHFI

-692 MIQTAHFKKVPTWHY
+692 MIQTAHFKKV
-707 KDLDHMISEIKGK
+707 
-720 KGYTL
+720 
-725 LKDLI
+725 
-730 QTAHFK
+730 
-736 KVSTWHY
+736 STWHY
-743 KDLDHMIS
+743 KDLDYMIS

-760 QKVPKDEFNALDS
+760 QKVPKDEFNALDN

-779 KRIKVRADKKEE
+779 KRVKVKADKQEA
-791 LIQTIQEVKE
+791 LIKTIQEVKE
-801 YAPLDKETLRIKI
+801 HAPLDKERIKI

-822 DTEKHKQDKTF
+822 DAEKHKQNKPF
-833 KVDEAELL
+833 KVDGAELL

-855 NCDWLKH
+855 DCDWLKH
-862 VVKVE
+862 VVKVK
-867 SESDFLEELLKIV
+867 SEIDFLQELQDQEITK
-880 ETLQE
+880 TLQE

-905 YFNNAAERKFF
+905 YINNVAERRFF

-924 KGGTQIICFIDPKGS
+924 KGDTQIICFIDPKGI
-939 KHTDYEHK
+939 TYADYEHK
-947 ADAYQLFKDKI
+947 ADAYKLFKDKI
-958 FNPKNDPNLK
+958 FNPKNDPNFK

-974 FYGDKDDVGERYRDD
+974 FYGDKDRVGDNYRDY
-989 WIKEGELKDFFL
+989 WIQKGKLNDFFL
-1001 KQLA
+1001 TLKD

>member
-22 DELNINE
+22 EELNANE
-29 INKPLE
+29 INDPLE
-35 MLDFKSFDNN
+35 MLDFKSFDSN
-45 KDLLD
+45 KELLD

-86 FAHCDFAKKKLNPL
+86 FANCDFAKKKLNPL

-158 FSANEHLI
+158 FSANENLI
-166 KQFEKEIEKYNRN
+166 QQFKKEIEKYNRS
-179 KDYFKQIDF
+179 KDFSKQIDF

-195 NKDFHHAPKNS
+195 NKDFYRAPKDS
-206 FIEKIALFYYRADLM
+206 LMKKIALFYYRADLM
-221 SDEESKENLLNYKD
+221 NDEGKENLLNYKD
-235 YWDNGENY
+235 CWDNGENY

-249 HKGNKT
+249 HKGNKS
-255 ESKRQAIFSLLSL
+255 ESKRQATFSLLSQ

-338 LGMQKRHQTEG
+338 LGMQKRYRKEG

-377 ARVIENDD
+377 VRVIENDD
-385 GSDFLKAKDDL
+385 GSDFLKAKEDL
-396 LEELKNPEFLFSDD
+396 LEEIKNPEFLFSDD
-410 KDKGYKVNVFKESLK
+410 KDKDYKVKVFKESLK

-432 KEEVFYASNGHI
+432 KEEVFYASSGHI

-468 LIRIGDIT
+468 LIKIGDIT

-510 ILVGSRTFDT
+510 ILVGSHAFDT

-565 AYLDIDEAIKKDLKP
+565 AYLEIDGAIKKDLKP

-597 LEAILKIQKESE
+597 LEAILKFQKESE
-609 NKGENRGSWREI
+609 NGGENRGSWREI
-621 KLEKTPIKHALF
+621 KLEKTRIKHDLF

-661 DLKEYFHLMSEKHFI
+661 DLKEHFHLMSEKHFI
-676 LKHEIYDP
+676 LKHEIYNP
-684 KDYTLLKE
+684 KDYE
-692 MIQTAHFKKVPTWHY
+692 
-707 KDLDHMISEIKGK
+707 
-720 KGYTL
+720 L
-725 LKDLI
+725 LKDMI
-730 QTAHFK
+730 QKEHFK

-743 KDLDHMIS
+743 KDLDYMIS

-760 QKVPKDEFNALDS
+760 QKVPKDEFNALDD

-779 KRIKVRADKKEE
+779 KRIKVKADKKEA
-791 LIQTIQEVKE
+791 LMKTIQEVKE
-801 YAPLDKETLRIKI
+801 YAPLDKERMKI

-822 DTEKHKQDKTF
+822 NTEKHKQNKTF
-833 KVDEAELL
+833 KVDDAELL

-862 VVKVE
+862 VVKVK
-867 SESDFLEELLKIV
+867 SESDFLEELLKIT

-924 KGGTQIICFIDPKGS
+924 KGGAQIICFIDPKGIKIS
-939 KHTDYEHK
+939 DYQHK

-958 FNPKNDPNLK
+958 FNPKDDPHFK

-974 FYGDKDDVGERYRDD
+974 FYGDKDDVGERYRDL
-989 WIKEGELKDFFL
+989 WIEKGKLEYFFL
-1001 KQLA
+1001 DLNN

>member
-1 MAKKKDVTTDNEIFV
+1 MAKKKQEVRNNEIFV

-22 DELNINE
+22 EELNINE
-29 INKPLE
+29 INDPLE

-45 KDLLD
+45 KELLD

-63 VAYFRDFK
+63 TAYFRDFK

-86 FAHCDFAKKKLNPL
+86 FANCDFAKKKLNHL

-106 VENHCVSFENFINRL
+106 VENHCVKFENFINRL

-166 KQFEKEIEKYNRN
+166 KQFEKEIEKYNRG

-188 KNLKSVT
+188 KNLKSVK
-195 NKDFHHAPKNS
+195 NKDFYHASKD
-206 FIEKIALFYYRADLM
+206 FFQKIALFYYRADLM

-235 YWDNGENY
+235 CWDNGENY

-311 NNLNAFKEL
+311 NDLSAFKEL

-338 LGMQKRHQTEG
+338 LGMQKRYQTEG
-349 YFYDPLM
+349 YFHDPLM
-356 LVFTHSVNVKNS
+356 LVFTHSVNVENS

-385 GSDFLKAKDDL
+385 GNDFLKAKDDL
-396 LEELKNPEFLFSDD
+396 LEELRDPEFLFSDG
-410 KDKGYKVNVFKESLK
+410 KDQKYKVEVFKEGLK
-425 SMDFKGL
+425 SMDFKDL
-432 KEEVFYASNGHI
+432 KEEVFYANNGHI

-476 EWICEKLKSVKVV
+476 EWIYEKLKSVKVV

-565 AYLDIDEAIKKDLKP
+565 AYLNIDEAIKKDLKP

-585 ETLFVIPTNHAS
+585 ETLFVIATKS
-597 LEAILKIQKESE
+597 ESVKAILDLKEESSDP
-609 NKGENRGSWREI
+609 SWYEVE
-621 KLEKTPIKHALF
+621 LEKTPIEHALF
-633 VPCYRKEQTNA
+633 VPCYQEKCIKATDLE
-644 LKISPSAS
+644 SGS

-676 LKHEIYDP
+676 LKHEIYNP
-684 KDYTLLKE
+684 KD
-692 MIQTAHFKKVPTWHY
+692 
-707 KDLDHMISEIKGK
+707 
-720 KGYTL
+720 YTL

-730 QTAHFK
+730 QTKRFEIELN
-736 KVSTWHY
+736 WHY
-743 KDLDHMIS
+743 KDLDDLIS
-751 EIKGKLYPN
+751 ILKKRLYLN
-760 QKVPKDEFNALDS
+760 QKVPKDEFNALDN

-779 KRIKVRADKKEE
+779 KRVKVKADKKEA
-791 LIQTIQEVKE
+791 LMKAIQEVKE
-801 YAPLDKETLRIKI
+801 YVPLDKETLRMKI

-822 DTEKHKQDKTF
+822 DTDKHKQDRTF
-833 KVDEAELL
+833 KVGDAELL

-862 VVKVE
+862 VVKVK
-867 SESDFLEELLKIV
+867 SESDFLEELLKIT

-905 YFNNAAERKFF
+905 YIDNGATERKFF

-958 FNPKNDPNLK
+958 FNPKDDPHFK

-974 FYGDKDDVGERYRDD
+974 FYGNKDDVGERYRDD

>member
-1 MAKKKDVTTDNEIFV
+1 MAKKKDLTSYNEIFV

-22 DELNINE
+22 EELNINE
-29 INKPLE
+29 INEPLE
-35 MLDFKSFDNN
+35 RLDFKSFDSN
-45 KDLLD
+45 KELLD

-71 ENKKEFYAFYQKHYS
+71 GSKKEFYAFYQEHYS
-86 FAHCDFAKKKLNPL
+86 FANCDFTNKKLNHL
-100 LKSHFK
+100 LKAYFK

-144 AIRMGLIPKKNIMF
+144 AMGMGLIPKKNIMF
-158 FSANEHLI
+158 FSANENLI
-166 KQFEKEIEKYNRN
+166 KQFEKEIEKYNRG
-179 KDYFKQIDF
+179 KDFSKQIDF
-188 KNLKSVT
+188 KNLKEVT
-195 NKDFHHAPKNS
+195 HKDFHRAPKG
-206 FIEKIALFYYRADLM
+206 FFEKITLFYYRADLM
-221 SDEESKENLLNYKD
+221 NDEESKENLLNYKD

-249 HKGNKT
+249 HKGNKS

-281 ESDLITA
+281 ESDLITS

-311 NNLNAFKEL
+311 NNLNAFKDL

-338 LGMQKRHQTEG
+338 LSMQKRYKIEG

-356 LVFTHSVNVKNS
+356 LVFTHSVNVENS

-385 GSDFLKAKDDL
+385 GNDFLKAKEDL
-396 LEELKNPEFLFSDD
+396 LEEIKDPEFLFSANKD
-410 KDKGYKVNVFKESLK
+410 KDYKVKVFKEGLK

-432 KEEVFYASNGHI
+432 KEEVFYASNGYI

-455 IAFKLNTSDKVFC
+455 IAFKLNTSDKAFC
-468 LIRIGDIT
+468 LIKIGDIT

-510 ILVGSRTFDT
+510 ILVGSRTFET

-557 VKNQRQRL
+557 LKNQRQRL

-597 LEAILKIQKESE
+597 LEAILNFQKESE
-609 NKGENRGSWREI
+609 NGGESRGSWREI
-621 KLEKTPIKHALF
+621 KLEKTPIKHTLF
-633 VPCYRKEQTNA
+633 APCYRKEPTNI
-644 LKISPSAS
+644 LKLSPNAS

-661 DLKEYFHLMSEKHFI
+661 DLKEYFNLMSEKHFI

-684 KDYTLLKE
+684 KDYATLKD
-692 MIQTAHFKKVPTWHY
+692 MIQKARV
-707 KDLDHMISEIKGK
+707 
-720 KGYTL
+720 
-725 LKDLI
+725 
-730 QTAHFK
+730 K

-743 KDLDHMIS
+743 KDLDYMIA

-760 QKVPKDEFNALDS
+760 QKVPKDEFNALDN

-779 KRIKVRADKKEE
+779 KRIKVKADKQEA
-791 LIQTIQEVKE
+791 LIKTIQEVKE
-801 YAPLDKETLRIKI
+801 HTPLDKERIRI

-822 DTEKHKQDKTF
+822 DAEKHKQNKTF
-833 KVDEAELL
+833 EVDGAELL

-855 NCDWLKH
+855 DCDWLKH
-862 VVKVE
+862 VVKVK
-867 SESDFLEELLKIV
+867 SEIDFLQELQDQETTK
-880 ETLQE
+880 TLQA

-905 YFNNAAERKFF
+905 YINNVAERRFF

-924 KGGTQIICFIDPKGS
+924 KGDTQIICFIDPKGI
-939 KHTDYEHK
+939 TYADYEHK
-947 ADAYQLFKDKI
+947 ADAYKLFKNKI
-958 FNPKNDPNLK
+958 FNPKNDPHCKIKK

-974 FYGDKDDVGERYRDD
+974 FYGDKDRVGDNYRDY
-989 WIKEGELKDFFL
+989 WIQKGKLNDFFL
-1001 KQLA
+1001 TLKD